1 MPDIST
7 KATVGIEL
15 NTQPV
20 GRKIAEL
27 ETKLDKLNEK
37 KRQFEAAGDQKGLVK
52 IQKEINKVSRQLDTA
67 RTASERCKAALAK
80 LNESSPKELRHTL
93 KQLKADLDHMERGS
107 AAWKAHV
114 EAIKRVKAEI
124 KSVDAELREHEGLL
138 SRINRKVNEW
148 GMSIASAAA
157 AFTGIV
163 FTARQAVQAYADM
176 EGEMANVRKFTGMTS
191 SEVEKLNEAFK
202 NMDTRTSREDLN
214 KLAQEAGRLGL
225 QSQDDVLGFVKAA
238 NQINVALDDLGDG
251 ATLTLS
257 KLTDIFGD
265 KDRLGVEQSLLAV
278 GSVINELSQNCTAS
292 APYLANFAQRLA
304 GVGKQA
310 NMTIPEIMGFAAVL
324 DSQGQAVEMSA
335 TALSQLIMK
344 LFQDP
349 AKIAKATGMDLQAF
363 SKVLKEDTNE
373 ALLMLLERLNSLGD
387 ISALAPIFDAMG
399 TDGARASA
407 VIAALAGNIDM
418 VKQQQQAANLAFKEG
433 TSVTKEYNVQNNTV
447 QAQLDKAKKGFNE
460 MAVELGEK
468 LAPAMK
474 YAISGTSAM
483 MRVLSGLISFI
494 GNHKTIIITL
504 TLAIIGYTAAVKANT
519 IAKITDAAF
528 DKIANAL
535 IATRRVVVL
544 AASAAYN
551 ALTGNMVRARAATVL
566 LNKTLKLSPW
576 GLAIAG
582 VTALYGGL
590 ISLLQSVDDNRKAAK
605 RLAEEHRQW
614 IDSISNIDEAS
625 NRYSSNELT
634 RLKALYKSATDEN
647 AARKNRISA
656 AQQMQS
662 LYPAIFSNFSNEAI
676 MAGKAKSAYD
686 KLTLSII
693 ANAKA
698 RAAAEKIKENEKK
711 ILDLE
716 DEVRRNEAWA
726 HNAGVRADN
735 AREQQRKNNDRNSAQ
750 HAFMPA
756 GVQTYGEQQL
766 SETIRDNTKQQEI
779 ANKNIEKANGQI
791 NDLRTSNDRLA
802 KIPGVSG
809 LLTGGGNNPQTPNIS
824 YTHGGGG
831 GRGNSDFTPPD
842 EKAERKAETER
853 KKKEREAR
861 AAQRKKEQDAAKAKR
876 LADRVAKQEYEQA
889 LKDTVE
895 DRANAETEA
904 LQLYKAGELGYYEYL
919 DRMAN
924 IEEEFWNSRLD
935 TYEAFGKA
943 ESDDY
948 AKDAKKLEE
957 AKTKHEQQMTQ
968 IQITAAQQR
977 RDQAKLD
984 AEMEFYNP
992 DNKEAFH
999 NQQWLNDRRAKL
1011 ELDYLQEVMKIH
1023 KEGSKEWLD
1032 AEKALDKAAKEEE
1045 LRQRKQME
1053 QNMSAWLYIYSQ
1065 QGAKT
1070 RMDAELR
1077 VAKQLYDQKL
1087 LKDEEYQE
1095 ARAAIEKKYRDEV
1108 NSKTGTK
1115 AKNQDFDDAKGAY
1128 EQQMK
1133 ALEDARKQ
1141 GLISQED
1148 YESRKFQITQNY
1160 HNKVVELIKG
1170 QGSEWSTM
1178 VTTLVETWKAGFE
1191 NLGSTLPEKL
1201 KSIADMASAA
1211 FAIMNEGVKSYTAY
1225 ANASRDLELA
1235 KVEKNYKAQIDAA
1248 GNNDKKRKQLE
1259 EQKEKEIAKIKTKYD
1274 KRAMVIEMAQAV
1286 ASTAMA
1292 AINAYASAAQV
1303 PMIGYLLAPIAASM
1317 ALAAGALQ
1325 IATIKKSHQAQQMG
1339 YYEGGFTSR
1348 DPNNRREAGVVH
1360 ANEFVANHNAV
1371 SNPQLLPVLR
1381 LIDQAQRNN
1390 TVGSLTREDVSRA
1403 IGQGAILGDMTASQ
1417 QRTAEQ
1423 HDTSM
1428 VMVAASMERQ
1438 TDAINELNA
1447 RLADGIESFMVM
1459 DGERGFDRSW
1469 QHYQRMK
1476 NNPKR

>member
-1 MPDIST
+1 MADTST
-7 KATVGIEL
+7 KATVDIEINSQSAKRRL
-15 NTQPV
+15 S
-20 GRKIAEL
+20 EL
-27 ETKLDKLNEK
+27 ETKLADLNK
-37 KRQFEAAGDQKGLVK
+37 KKAEFERTGNTAGLVK
-52 IQKEINKVSRQLDTA
+52 IEKDIQKVSRQMNTA
-67 RTASERCKAALAK
+67 RTNAQKCEAALNK
-80 LNESSPKELRHTL
+80 LNSASPKELRMVL
-93 KQLKADLDHMERGS
+93 RQLQNDLNHIERGS
-107 AAWKAHV
+107 DAWKRHV

-124 KSVDAELREHEGLL
+124 KNVDAELREHEGMM

-157 AFTGIV
+157 AFTGLV
-163 FTARQAVQAYADM
+163 FTARQSVQAYADM

-202 NMDTRTSREDLN
+202 SMDTRTSREDLN

-238 NQINVALDDLGDG
+238 DQINVALDDLGEG
-251 ATLTLS
+251 ATQTLS

-265 KDRLGVEQSLLAV
+265 RDRLGVEKSLLSV
-278 GSVINELSQNCTAS
+278 GSVINELSQNSTAS
-292 APYLANFAQRLA
+292 APYLADFAQRLA

-310 NMTIPEIMGFAAVL
+310 NMTIPQIMGFAAVL

-363 SKVLKEDTNE
+363 SKVMKEDTNE
-373 ALLMLLERLNSLGD
+373 ALLMLLERLHSLGD
-387 ISALAPIFDAMG
+387 ISVLAPVFDAMG
-399 TDGARASA
+399 TDGARASS

-418 VKQQQQAANLAFKEG
+418 VKQQQQAANVAFKEG

-447 QAQLDKAKKGFNE
+447 QAQLDKAKKGFHE
-460 MAVELGEK
+460 IAVELGQK

-474 YAISGTSAM
+474 YAITGTSAM
-483 MRVLSGLISFI
+483 MHVLSGLISFI
-494 GNHKTIIITL
+494 GNHKTLIITL

-519 IAKITDAAF
+519 IAKITDAAV

-535 IATRRVVVL
+535 LATRRVVVL

-566 LNKTLKLSPW
+566 LNQTLKLSPW

-634 RLKALYKSATDEN
+634 RLKALYKSATDET

-698 RAAAEKIKENEKK
+698 RAAAEKIQENEKK

-726 HNAGVRADN
+726 HNAGVRAVN
-735 AREQQRKNNDRNSAQ
+735 AREQQRQNNDRNSAQ

-756 GVQTYGEQQL
+756 GVQTHDEQQL

-779 ANKNIEKANGQI
+779 ANRNIEKANGQI
-791 NDLRTSNDRLA
+791 KDLKTSNDRLA

-809 LLTGGGNNPQTPNIS
+809 LLTGGGDNAKTTNIS

-831 GRGNSDFTPPD
+831 GTPSSPSHNGGGGNTPTTND
-842 EKAERKAETER
+842 EDDALKKMKEEIEKLTADKNDALTKLNNQYRKGELKGYDDYVDQQYNRTKQYYDDVLAVYQKYGQDQSKEVADVRTKQADDEAKHDTEMVER
-853 KKKEREAR
+853 KKRSIEQQRDADKM
-861 AAQRKKEQDAAKAKR
+861 AAQMR
-876 LADRVAKQEYEQA
+876 
-889 LKDTVE
+889 
-895 DRANAETEA
+895 
-904 LQLYKAGELGYYEYL
+904 YYE
-919 DRMAN
+919 
-924 IEEEFWNSRLD
+924 
-935 TYEAFGKA
+935 
-943 ESDDY
+943 
-948 AKDAKKLEE
+948 
-957 AKTKHEQQMTQ
+957 
-968 IQITAAQQR
+968 
-977 RDQAKLD
+977 
-984 AEMEFYNP
+984 P
-992 DNKEAFH
+992 DSEIFH
-999 NQQWLNDRRAKL
+999 NQQALDNELAKIDIEYLEKVRDLTVENTKERA
-1011 ELDYLQEVMKIH
+1011 
-1023 KEGSKEWLD
+1023 D
-1032 AEKALDKAAKEEE
+1032 AELALEKAKQSEK
-1045 LRQRKQME
+1045 LRQRKQLE
-1053 QNMSAWLYIYSQ
+1053 QNLSAWLYIYSQ
-1065 QGAKT
+1065 QGAKV

-1087 LKDEEYQE
+1087 INDEEYQE

-1108 NSKTGTK
+1108 NSNTGTK
-1115 AKNQDFDDAKGAY
+1115 AKNQDFDDANDTYKL
-1128 EQQMK
+1128 QLK
-1133 ALEDARKQ
+1133 ALEDAHRL

-1148 YESRKFQITQNY
+1148 YENRKWQIVQNY
-1160 HNKVVELIKG
+1160 HNKIMQLIG
-1170 QGSEWSTM
+1170 NQGSEWGTM
-1178 VTTLVETWKAGFE
+1178 VANLVETWKAGVD
-1191 NLGSTLPEKL
+1191 NLGSTLPDKL
-1201 KSIADMASAA
+1201 KNIAAMAASA
-1211 FAIMNEGVKSYTAY
+1211 FAVMNAGIKSYTDY
-1225 ANASRDLELA
+1225 ANACRDLEVK
-1235 KVEKNYKAQIDAA
+1235 KVEKSYDAQIEAA
-1248 GNNDKKRKQLE
+1248 GNNEKKRKQLE

-1286 ASTAMA
+1286 ASTALA
-1292 AINAYASAAQV
+1292 AINAYSSAAQV
-1303 PMIGYLLAPIAASM
+1303 PMIGYILAPIAASM

-1339 YYEGGFTSR
+1339 YYEGGFTGR
-1348 DPNNRREAGVVH
+1348 DGNNRREVGVVH
-1360 ANEFVANHNAV
+1360 ANEFVANHRAV
-1371 SNPQLLPVLR
+1371 ANPELMPVLR

-1403 IGQGAILGDMTASQ
+1403 IGQGAILGDMTVAQ
-1417 QRTAEQ
+1417 KRTAEQ

-1428 VMVAASMERQ
+1428 VMVAASMEQQ
-1438 TDAINELNA
+1438 TAAINELNA

-1469 QHYQRMK
+1469 QRYQRMK

>member
-52 IQKEINKVSRQLDTA
+52 IQKEINKVSRQLDNA

-80 LNESSPKELRHTL
+80 LNEASPKELRHTL

-107 AAWKAHV
+107 SAWKAHV

-124 KSVDAELREHEGLL
+124 KNVDAELREHEGLL
-138 SRINRKVNEW
+138 SRLNRKVNEW

-157 AFTGIV
+157 AFTGLV

-176 EGEMANVRKFTGMTS
+176 EAEMANVRKFTGMT
-191 SEVEKLNEAFK
+191 EEDVEKLNESFK
-202 NMDTRTSREDLN
+202 KMDTRTSREDLN

-225 QSQDDVLGFVKAA
+225 QSQEDVLGFVTAA
-238 NQINVALDDLGDG
+238 NQINVALDDLGEG

-292 APYLANFAQRLA
+292 APYLAQFAQRLA

-363 SKVLKEDTNE
+363 NKVLKEDTNE
-373 ALLMLLERLNSLGD
+373 ALLMLLQRLNELGD
-387 ISALAPIFDAMG
+387 ISALAPVFDSMG
-399 TDGARASA
+399 TDGARASQ
-407 VIAALAGNIDM
+407 VIAALAGNVEM
-418 VKQQQQAANLAFKEG
+418 VKKQQQAANVAFKQG

-447 QAQLDKAKKGFNE
+447 QAGLDKAKKGFHE
-460 MAVELGEK
+460 MAVELGQK

-474 YAISGTSAM
+474 YAITGTSAM
-483 MRVLSGLISFI
+483 MHVLSGVISFI
-494 GNHKTIIITL
+494 SDYAGTIIST
-504 TLAIIGYTAAVKANT
+504 AIAIGGYTVAVNAAVIADQLKVFWNNVLIGSFKKLWAVIAANPYGALAAAIGVVIGLVIDHNRGLTEAKAAEEALNGVREQ
-519 IAKITDAAF
+519 ARKKIVDEQTELE
-528 DKIANAL
+528 IL
-535 IATRRVVVL
+535 IA
-544 AASAAYN
+544 AANDATQSYKNQKAA
-551 ALTGNMVRARAATVL
+551 VDK
-566 LNKTLKLSPW
+566 LNKTIPGFNGKIDATTRAFSYSKRALDEYINSLIRLYEVEGAKEKFKEL
-576 GLAIAG
+576 GKERAGYVMEKKQLEKEIADEKQRQREEYSRMAG
-582 VTALYGGL
+582 NPNYSTSQGG
-590 ISLLQSVDDNRKAAK
+590 SMPAVA
-605 RLAEEHRQW
+605 
-614 IDSISNIDEAS
+614 SIS
-625 NRYSSNELT
+625 
-634 RLKALYKSATDEN
+634 
-647 AARKNRISA
+647 
-656 AQQMQS
+656 M
-662 LYPAIFSNFSNEAI
+662 
-676 MAGKAKSAYD
+676 
-686 KLTLSII
+686 
-693 ANAKA
+693 
-698 RAAAEKIKENEKK
+698 
-711 ILDLE
+711 
-716 DEVRRNEAWA
+716 
-726 HNAGVRADN
+726 
-735 AREQQRKNNDRNSAQ
+735 
-750 HAFMPA
+750 
-756 GVQTYGEQQL
+756 
-766 SETIRDNTKQQEI
+766 
-779 ANKNIEKANGQI
+779 
-791 NDLRTSNDRLA
+791 SNDATLRGLEARLDRINNKLKYTDA
-802 KIPGVSG
+802 SMQALKEEYGKDWYAQDQGKPITPTSDIHP
-809 LLTGGGNNPQTPNIS
+809 TGDP
-824 YTHGGGG
+824 GG
-831 GRGNSDFTPPD
+831 GRANSDFTPSD
-842 EKAERKAETER
+842 EKAERKAEADR

-861 AAQRKKEQDAAKAKR
+861 AAQRKKEQDAAKVKR

-895 DRANAETEA
+895 DRAKAETEA

-1115 AKNQDFDDAKGAY
+1115 AKNQDFDDAKDTY

-1348 DPNNRREAGVVH
+1348 DTNNRREAGVVH
-1360 ANEFVANHNAV
+1360 ANEFVANHQAV
-1371 SNPQLLPVLR
+1371 ANPQLLPVLR

>member
-52 IQKEINKVSRQLDTA
+52 IQKEINKVSRQLDNA

-80 LNESSPKELRHTL
+80 LNEASPKELRHTL

-107 AAWKAHV
+107 SAWKAHV
-114 EAIKRVKAEI
+114 EAVKRVKAEI
-124 KSVDAELREHEGLL
+124 KNVDAELREYEGLL
-138 SRINRKVNEW
+138 SRLNRKVNEW

-157 AFTGIV
+157 AFTGLV

-176 EGEMANVRKFTGMTS
+176 EAEMANVRKFTGMT
-191 SEVEKLNEAFK
+191 EDDVEKLNESFK
-202 NMDTRTSREDLN
+202 KMDTRTSREDLN

-238 NQINVALDDLGDG
+238 NQINVALDDLGEG

-310 NMTIPEIMGFAAVL
+310 NMTIPQIMGFAAVL

-349 AKIAKATGMDLQAF
+349 TKIAKATGMDLQAF
-363 SKVLKEDTNE
+363 NKVLKEDTNE
-373 ALLMLLERLNSLGD
+373 ALLMLLQRLNELGD
-387 ISALAPIFDAMG
+387 ISALAPVFDAMG
-399 TDGARASA
+399 TDGARASQ
-407 VIAALAGNIDM
+407 VIAALAGNVEM
-418 VKQQQQAANLAFKEG
+418 VKKQQQAANVAFKQG

-447 QAQLDKAKKGFNE
+447 QANFDKAKKGFHE
-460 MAVELGEK
+460 MAVELGQK

-474 YAISGTSAM
+474 YAITGTSAM
-483 MRVLSGLISFI
+483 MHVLSSTISFI
-494 GNHKTIIITL
+494 SEYAATIIST
-504 TLAIIGYTAAVKANT
+504 TAAIVAYTVVVNASNIAFQVQYYWVNYIIPAFKRLWTVIATNPYGALAAALGLVIGLLIDHNRGLTEAKAAEEALNDVRDQARKKIVDEQTELEILIAKANDT
-519 IAKITDAAF
+519 TQSYKDQKAAV
-528 DKIANAL
+528 DK
-535 IATRRVVVL
+535 
-544 AASAAYN
+544 
-551 ALTGNMVRARAATVL
+551 
-566 LNKTLKLSPW
+566 LNKTIPGFNGKIDATTRAFSYSKQALDAYIDSLIHLYEVEGAKEKFKEYGKERAGLVMEKKKLEKEIEEEKKRQEEDYKDMRENPYTP
-576 GLAIAG
+576 GVNPEDQAG
-582 VTALYGGL
+582 ITFGRIVGNKVALSRL
-590 ISLLQSVDDNRKAAK
+590 ESKLDDVNRKLKYTDDAMQALK
-605 RLAEEHRQW
+605 
-614 IDSISNIDEAS
+614 DE
-625 NRYSSNELT
+625 YG
-634 RLKALYKSATDEN
+634 KDWY
-647 AARKNRISA
+647 
-656 AQQMQS
+656 AQDT
-662 LYPAIFSNFSNEAI
+662 
-676 MAGKAKSAYD
+676 GKPK
-686 KLTLSII
+686 T
-693 ANAKA
+693 
-698 RAAAEKIKENEKK
+698 
-711 ILDLE
+711 
-716 DEVRRNEAWA
+716 
-726 HNAGVRADN
+726 
-735 AREQQRKNNDRNSAQ
+735 
-750 HAFMPA
+750 P
-756 GVQTYGEQQL
+756 
-766 SETIRDNTKQQEI
+766 
-779 ANKNIEKANGQI
+779 
-791 NDLRTSNDRLA
+791 TSD
-802 KIPGVSG
+802 I
-809 LLTGGGNNPQTPNIS
+809 TPP
-824 YTHGGGG
+824 GGGG
-831 GRGNSDFTPPD
+831 GGRGRGNSDFTPPN
-842 EKAERKAETER
+842 EKDERKAEAER

-895 DRANAETEA
+895 DRASAETEA
-904 LQLYKAGELGYYEYL
+904 LRLYKAGELGYYEYL

-1087 LKDEEYQE
+1087 LNEEEYQE

-1115 AKNQDFDDAKGAY
+1115 AKDQDFDDAKDTY

-1225 ANASRDLELA
+1225 ANAQRDLELA

-1348 DPNNRREAGVVH
+1348 DSNNRREAGVVH

>member
-148 GMSIASAAA
+148 GMSVASAAA
-157 AFTGIV
+157 AFTGLV

-176 EGEMANVRKFTGMTS
+176 EAEMANVRKFTGMTAE
-191 SEVEKLNEAFK
+191 EVEKLNDELK
-202 NMDTRTSREDLN
+202 KIDTRTSREDLN

-225 QSQDDVLGFVKAA
+225 QSQEDVLGFVNAA
-238 NQINVALDDLGDG
+238 NQINVALDDLGEG

-265 KDRLGVEQSLLAV
+265 KQRLGVEQSLLAV

-292 APYLANFAQRLA
+292 APYLAQFAQRLA

-310 NMTIPEIMGFAAVL
+310 NMTIPQIMGFAAVL

-363 SKVLKEDTNE
+363 NKVLKEDTNE
-373 ALLMLLERLNSLGD
+373 ALLMLLQRLNELGNLNV
-387 ISALAPIFDAMG
+387 LAPVFDAMG
-399 TDGARASA
+399 TDGARASQ
-407 VIAALAGNIDM
+407 VIAALAGNVDM
-418 VKQQQQAANLAFKEG
+418 VKRQQIEANKAFKEG
-433 TSVTKEYNVQNNTV
+433 TSITKEYNVQNNTV
-447 QAQLDKAKKGFNE
+447 QAQLDKAKKRFHE

-474 YAISGTSAM
+474 YAITGTSAM
-483 MRVLSGLISFI
+483 MHVLSSSISFI
-494 GNHKTIIITL
+494 SEYAATIISTTAAIVAYTVAVNASNIAFQVQYYWVNYIIPAFKRLWTVIATNPYGALAAALGLVIGLLIDHNRGLTEAKAAEVALNDVRDQARKKIVDEQTELEILIAAANDTTQSYKNQKAAVDKLNKTIPGFNGKIDATTRAFSYSKQALDDYINSL
-504 TLAIIGYTAAVKANT
+504 IRLYEVEGAKEKFKELGKERAGYVMEKKQIEKEIEDEKKRQSEEYQR
-519 IAKITDAAF
+519 IAKNPANYATSQGGSMPASASISMSNAATLRGLESRLDRVNNKLKYTDAAMQ
-528 DKIANAL
+528 AL
-535 IATRRVVVL
+535 KDE
-544 AASAAYN
+544 YGKDWYKQD
-551 ALTGNMVRARAATVL
+551 TGKPT
-566 LNKTLKLSPW
+566 TP
-576 GLAIAG
+576 
-582 VTALYGGL
+582 T
-590 ISLLQSVDDNRKAAK
+590 
-605 RLAEEHRQW
+605 
-614 IDSISNIDEAS
+614 SNI
-625 NRYSSNELT
+625 T
-634 RLKALYKSATDEN
+634 
-647 AARKNRISA
+647 
-656 AQQMQS
+656 
-662 LYPAIFSNFSNEAI
+662 P
-676 MAGKAKSAYD
+676 
-686 KLTLSII
+686 
-693 ANAKA
+693 
-698 RAAAEKIKENEKK
+698 
-711 ILDLE
+711 
-716 DEVRRNEAWA
+716 
-726 HNAGVRADN
+726 
-735 AREQQRKNNDRNSAQ
+735 
-750 HAFMPA
+750 
-756 GVQTYGEQQL
+756 
-766 SETIRDNTKQQEI
+766 
-779 ANKNIEKANGQI
+779 
-791 NDLRTSNDRLA
+791 
-802 KIPGVSG
+802 
-809 LLTGGGNNPQTPNIS
+809 TGGSGGS
-824 YTHGGGG
+824 GGSHGGSGG
-831 GRGNSDFTPPD
+831 STFTPPD
-842 EKAERKAETER
+842 EKAERKAEAER

-876 LADRVAKQEYEQA
+876 LADRVAKQEYQQA

-895 DRANAETEA
+895 DRAKAETEA
-904 LQLYKAGELGYYEYL
+904 LQLYKSGELGYYEYL

-943 ESDDY
+943 EGDEY

-1032 AEKALDKAAKEEE
+1032 AEKALDKAVKEEE

-1053 QNMSAWLYIYSQ
+1053 QNLSAWLYIYSQ
-1065 QGAKT
+1065 QGAKA
-1070 RMDAELR
+1070 RMDAELL

-1087 LKDEEYQE
+1087 LKEEEYQE

-1115 AKNQDFDDAKGAY
+1115 AKNQDFDDAKDTY

-1133 ALEDARKQ
+1133 ALEDAHNQ
-1141 GLISQED
+1141 GLIDQED
-1148 YESRKFQITQNY
+1148 YESRRWQIIQSY
-1160 HNKVVELIKG
+1160 HNKIVELIKG
-1170 QGSEWSTM
+1170 QGSEWATM

-1191 NLGSTLPEKL
+1191 DLGSTIPEKM
-1201 KSIADMASAA
+1201 KTISAMAASA
-1211 FAIMNEGVKSYTAY
+1211 FAVMNAGVKSYTDY

-1248 GNNDKKRKQLE
+1248 GNNEKKRKKLE
-1259 EQKEKEIAKIKTKYD
+1259 EQKQKEVAKIKSKYN
-1274 KRAMVIEMAQAV
+1274 KQAMVIEMAQAV

-1303 PMIGYLLAPIAASM
+1303 PMIGYILGPIAAGM

-1325 IATIKKSHQAQQMG
+1325 IAAIKKSHQAQQMG
-1339 YYEGGFTSR
+1339 YYEGGFTAR

-1360 ANEFVANHNAV
+1360 ANEFVASHNAV

-1403 IGQGAILGDMTASQ
+1403 IGQGAILGDMTVAQ

-1469 QHYQRMK
+1469 ERYQRMK

>member
-107 AAWKAHV
+107 SAWKAHV

-124 KSVDAELREHEGLL
+124 KNVDAELREHEGLL
-138 SRINRKVNEW
+138 SRLNRKVNEW

-157 AFTGIV
+157 AFTGLV

-176 EGEMANVRKFTGMTS
+176 EAEMANVRKFTGMT
-191 SEVEKLNEAFK
+191 EEDVEKLNESFK
-202 NMDTRTSREDLN
+202 KMDTRTSREDLN

-225 QSQDDVLGFVKAA
+225 QSQEDVLGFVTAA
-238 NQINVALDDLGDG
+238 NQINVALDDLGEG

-292 APYLANFAQRLA
+292 APYLAQFAQRLA

-363 SKVLKEDTNE
+363 NKVLKEDTNE
-373 ALLMLLERLNSLGD
+373 ALLMLLQRLNELGD
-387 ISALAPIFDAMG
+387 ISALAPVFDSMG
-399 TDGARASA
+399 TDGARASQ
-407 VIAALAGNIDM
+407 VIAALAGNVEM
-418 VKQQQQAANLAFKEG
+418 VKKQQQAANVAFKQG

-447 QAQLDKAKKGFNE
+447 QANLDKAKKGFHE
-460 MAVELGEK
+460 MAVELGQK

-474 YAISGTSAM
+474 YAITGTSAM
-483 MRVLSGLISFI
+483 MHVLSSTISFI
-494 GNHKTIIITL
+494 SEYAATIISTTAVIVAYTVIVNASNIAFQVQYYWVNYIIPAFKRLWTVIATNPYGALAAALGFVIGLLIDHSRGL
-504 TLAIIGYTAAVKANT
+504 TETKAAEEALNDVRDQARKKIVDEQTELEILIAKANDTTQSYKDQKAAV
-519 IAKITDAAF
+519 
-528 DKIANAL
+528 DK
-535 IATRRVVVL
+535 
-544 AASAAYN
+544 
-551 ALTGNMVRARAATVL
+551 
-566 LNKTLKLSPW
+566 LNKTIPGFNGKIDATTRAFSYSKRALDEYINSLIRLYEVEGAKEKFKEL
-576 GLAIAG
+576 GKERAGYVMEKKQLEKEIADEKQRQREEYSRMAG
-582 VTALYGGL
+582 NPNYSTSQGG
-590 ISLLQSVDDNRKAAK
+590 SMPAVA
-605 RLAEEHRQW
+605 
-614 IDSISNIDEAS
+614 SIS
-625 NRYSSNELT
+625 
-634 RLKALYKSATDEN
+634 
-647 AARKNRISA
+647 
-656 AQQMQS
+656 M
-662 LYPAIFSNFSNEAI
+662 
-676 MAGKAKSAYD
+676 
-686 KLTLSII
+686 
-693 ANAKA
+693 
-698 RAAAEKIKENEKK
+698 
-711 ILDLE
+711 
-716 DEVRRNEAWA
+716 
-726 HNAGVRADN
+726 
-735 AREQQRKNNDRNSAQ
+735 
-750 HAFMPA
+750 
-756 GVQTYGEQQL
+756 
-766 SETIRDNTKQQEI
+766 
-779 ANKNIEKANGQI
+779 
-791 NDLRTSNDRLA
+791 SNDATLRGLEARLDRINNKLKYTDA
-802 KIPGVSG
+802 SMQALKDEYGKDWYAQDQGKPITPTSDI
-809 LLTGGGNNPQTPNIS
+809 LPTGDP
-824 YTHGGGG
+824 GG
-831 GRGNSDFTPPD
+831 GRGNSDFTPSD
-842 EKAERKAETER
+842 EKAERKAEADR

-861 AAQRKKEQDAAKAKR
+861 AAQRKKEQDAAKVKR

-895 DRANAETEA
+895 DRAKAETEA

-943 ESDDY
+943 EGDEY

-1032 AEKALDKAAKEEE
+1032 AEKALDKAVKEEE

-1070 RMDAELR
+1070 RMEAELR

-1095 ARAAIEKKYRDEV
+1095 ARAAIEKKYRAEV

-1115 AKNQDFDDAKGAY
+1115 AKNQDFDDAKDTY

-1133 ALEDARKQ
+1133 ALEDAREQ
-1141 GLISQED
+1141 WLISQED
-1148 YESRKFQITQNY
+1148 YESRKYQIVWNY
-1160 HNKVVELIKG
+1160 HNKIVELIKG
-1170 QGSEWSTM
+1170 QGSEWGTM
-1178 VTTLVETWKAGFE
+1178 VATLVENWKAGFE

-1248 GNNDKKRKQLE
+1248 GNNDKKKKKLE
-1259 EQKEKEIAKIKTKYD
+1259 EQKEKEIAKIKTKYN
-1274 KRAMVIEMAQAV
+1274 KQAMVIEMAQAV
-1286 ASTAMA
+1286 ASTAIA

-1303 PMIGYLLAPIAASM
+1303 PMIGYILAPIAASM

-1360 ANEFVANHNAV
+1360 ANEFVANHQAV
-1371 SNPQLLPVLR
+1371 ANPQLLPVLR

-1390 TVGSLTREDVSRA
+1390 TVGSLTSEDVSRA

-1428 VMVAASMERQ
+1428 VMVVASMERQ

>member
-93 KQLKADLDHMERGS
+93 KQLKSDLDHMERGS
-107 AAWKAHV
+107 SAWKAHV

-157 AFTGIV
+157 AFTGLV

-176 EGEMANVRKFTGMTS
+176 EAEMANVRKFTGMTAD
-191 SEVEKLNEAFK
+191 EVERLNDEFK
-202 NMDTRTSREDLN
+202 KIDTRTSREDLN

-225 QSQDDVLGFVKAA
+225 QSQEDVLGFVNAA
-238 NQINVALDDLGDG
+238 NQINVALDDLGEG

-292 APYLANFAQRLA
+292 APYLAQFAQRLA

-310 NMTIPEIMGFAAVL
+310 NMTIPQIMGFAAVL

-349 AKIAKATGMDLQAF
+349 AKIAKATGMDLQKF

-373 ALLMLLERLNSLGD
+373 ALLMLLQRLNELGNLNV
-387 ISALAPIFDAMG
+387 LAPVFDAMG
-399 TDGARASA
+399 TDGARASQ
-407 VIAALAGNIDM
+407 VIAALAGNVDM
-418 VKQQQQAANLAFKEG
+418 VKRQQIEANKAFKEG
-433 TSVTKEYNVQNNTV
+433 TSITKEYNVQNNTV
-447 QAQLDKAKKGFNE
+447 QAQLDKAKKRFHE

-474 YAISGTSAM
+474 YAITGTSAM
-483 MRVLSGLISFI
+483 MRVLSTAVSFI
-494 GNHKTIIITL
+494 SNHKALVVSLTVAIVSY
-504 TLAIIGYTAAVKANT
+504 TLATKASAMAQTLWNAAQKAANVVIKTVEATVIAIKYAYFLLTDQLRKADVAQKALNRTMKANPYG
-519 IAKITDAAF
+519 
-528 DKIANAL
+528 L
-535 IATRRVVVL
+535 VL
-544 AASAAYN
+544 AALSVLIGAIID
-551 ALTGNMVRARAATVL
+551 LTSRAEENR
-566 LNKTLKLSPW
+566 
-576 GLAIAG
+576 
-582 VTALYGGL
+582 
-590 ISLLQSVDDNRKAAK
+590 RKA
-605 RLAEEHRQW
+605 EEARKEYEEWKESLVDIGQ
-614 IDSISNIDEAS
+614 AS
-625 NRYSSNELT
+625 ADYCAGEIT
-634 RLKALYKSATDEN
+634 RLKALYKEATNEALSRRERIK
-647 AARKNRISA
+647 AANEL
-656 AQQMQS
+656 QS
-662 LYPAIFSNFSNEAI
+662 IYPTVFGNLSTEAI
-676 MAGKAKSAYD
+676 MTGQAAAAYD
-686 KLTLSII
+686 SLTQSII
-693 ANAKA
+693 NSARA
-698 RAAAEKIKENEKK
+698 RAAAAKIEENERE
-711 ILDLE
+711 LLALE
-716 DEVRRNEAWA
+716 DKLEKQKEDRDAKQKAANDKRKQANKVKEENKGTVYGAALGDTREMNSREVQSAVGAMNEAGA
-726 HNAGVRADN
+726 AA
-735 AREQQRKNNDRNSAQ
+735 AKA
-750 HAFMPA
+750 
-756 GVQTYGEQQL
+756 
-766 SETIRDNTKQQEI
+766 
-779 ANKNIEKANGQI
+779 EKAAQDASDAVATTEKQI
-791 NDLRTSNDRLA
+791 QTINQANQTLA
-802 KIPGVSG
+802 EKYKVSASQ
-809 LLTGGGNNPQTPNIS
+809 LKTP
-824 YTHGGGG
+824 TAPT
-831 GRGNSDFTPPD
+831 FTPGAGFKPID
-842 EKAERKAETER
+842 EKAAKKAAAEEKKRQREADAAEKKRKAEEE
-853 KKKEREAR
+853 KK
-861 AAQRKKEQDAAKAKR
+861 
-876 LADRVAKQEYEQA
+876 AKQEFKDDVERVKKNLADQNAAA
-889 LKDTVE
+889 L
-895 DRANAETEA
+895 NA
-904 LQLYKAGELGYYEYL
+904 YNKGEIDYVTYL
-919 DRMAN
+919 DRKQAASEKYYKAA
-924 IEEEFWNSRLD
+924 EEVYKKHGLE
-935 TYEAFGKA
+935 
-943 ESDDY
+943 ESDD
-948 AKDAKKLEE
+948 L
-957 AKTKHEQQMTQ
+957 
-968 IQITAAQQR
+968 
-977 RDQAKLD
+977 AKLREKQ
-984 AEMEFYNP
+984 AEEDKKYKEARNKMLKEQYAQERDLAKVAANMEYYNP
-992 DNKEAFH
+992 DNKEAYH
-999 NQQWLNDRRAKL
+999 NQRVLDEKLAQIDLEYLRKVLKAQTEGSQEYEAARRAL
-1011 ELDYLQEVMKIH
+1011 
-1023 KEGSKEWLD
+1023 
-1032 AEKALDKAAKEEE
+1032 EKAERDEE
-1045 LRQRKQME
+1045 LRQRKKLE
-1053 QNMSAWLYIYSQ
+1053 EDLSAWLYIYSQ
-1065 QGAKT
+1065 QGAKD

-1087 LKDEEYQE
+1087 LKEEEYQE

-1115 AKNQDFDDAKGAY
+1115 AKNQDFDDAKDTY
-1128 EQQMK
+1128 DKQMN

-1160 HNKVVELIKG
+1160 HNKIVELIKG
-1170 QGSEWSTM
+1170 QGSEWATM

-1211 FAIMNEGVKSYTAY
+1211 FAIMNAGVKSYTDY
-1225 ANASRDLELA
+1225 ANACRDLELA

-1248 GNNDKKRKQLE
+1248 GNNDKKKKKLE

-1303 PMIGYLLAPIAASM
+1303 PMIGYILGPIAASM

-1403 IGQGAILGDMTASQ
+1403 IGQGAILGDMTVAQ

-1469 QHYQRMK
+1469 ERYQRMK

>member
-20 GRKIAEL
+20 VRKIAEL
-27 ETKLDKLNEK
+27 ETELDKLNEK
-37 KRQFEAAGDQKGLVK
+37 KRQFEATGDQKGLVK
-52 IQKEINKVSRQLDTA
+52 IQKDINNVSRQLDDA

-93 KQLKADLDHMERGS
+93 KQLKADLNHMERGS
-107 AAWKAHV
+107 SAWKAHV

-124 KSVDAELREHEGLL
+124 KNVDAELREHEGLL
-138 SRINRKVNEW
+138 SRLNRKVNEW

-157 AFTGIV
+157 AFTGLV

-176 EGEMANVRKFTGMTS
+176 EAEMANVRKFTGMT
-191 SEVEKLNEAFK
+191 EDDVEKLNEEFK
-202 NMDTRTSREDLN
+202 KMDTRTSREDLN

-225 QSQDDVLGFVKAA
+225 QSQEDVLGFVTAA
-238 NQINVALDDLGDG
+238 NQINVALDDLGEG

-363 SKVLKEDTNE
+363 NKVLKEDTNE

-387 ISALAPIFDAMG
+387 ISVLAPMFDAMG
-399 TDGARASA
+399 TDGERASR
-407 VIAALAGNIDM
+407 VIAALAGNVEM
-418 VKQQQQAANLAFKEG
+418 VKKQQQAANVAFKQG
-433 TSVTKEYNVQNNTV
+433 TSVTKEYNIQNNTV
-447 QAQLDKAKKGFNE
+447 QANLDKAKKGFHE
-460 MAVELGEK
+460 MAVELGQK

-474 YAISGTSAM
+474 YAITGTSAM
-483 MRVLSGLISFI
+483 MHVLSSTISFI
-494 GNHKTIIITL
+494 SEYAATIIST
-504 TLAIIGYTAAVKANT
+504 TAAIVAYTVIVNASNIAFQVQYYWVNYIIPAFKRLWTVIATNPYGALAAALGLVLGLLIDHNRGLTEAKAAEEALNDVRDQ
-519 IAKITDAAF
+519 ARKKIVDEQTELE
-528 DKIANAL
+528 IL
-535 IATRRVVVL
+535 IA
-544 AASAAYN
+544 AANDTTQSYKKQKAA
-551 ALTGNMVRARAATVL
+551 VDK
-566 LNKTLKLSPW
+566 LNKTIPGFNGKIDATTRAFSYSKQALDDYINSLIRLYEVEGAKEKFKEL
-576 GLAIAG
+576 GKERAGYVMEKKQLEKEIADEKQRQREEYSRMAG
-582 VTALYGGL
+582 NPNYSTSQGG
-590 ISLLQSVDDNRKAAK
+590 SMPAVA
-605 RLAEEHRQW
+605 
-614 IDSISNIDEAS
+614 SIS
-625 NRYSSNELT
+625 
-634 RLKALYKSATDEN
+634 
-647 AARKNRISA
+647 
-656 AQQMQS
+656 M
-662 LYPAIFSNFSNEAI
+662 
-676 MAGKAKSAYD
+676 
-686 KLTLSII
+686 
-693 ANAKA
+693 
-698 RAAAEKIKENEKK
+698 
-711 ILDLE
+711 
-716 DEVRRNEAWA
+716 
-726 HNAGVRADN
+726 
-735 AREQQRKNNDRNSAQ
+735 
-750 HAFMPA
+750 
-756 GVQTYGEQQL
+756 
-766 SETIRDNTKQQEI
+766 
-779 ANKNIEKANGQI
+779 
-791 NDLRTSNDRLA
+791 SNDATLRGLEARLDRINNKLKYTDA
-802 KIPGVSG
+802 SMQALKEEYGKDWYAQDTGKPKTPTSDITPPG
-809 LLTGGGNNPQTPNIS
+809 
-824 YTHGGGG
+824 GGGG

-842 EKAERKAETER
+842 EKTERKAEAER

-895 DRANAETEA
+895 DRAKAETEA

-943 ESDDY
+943 EGDEY

-1032 AEKALDKAAKEEE
+1032 AEKALDKAVKEEE

-1070 RMDAELR
+1070 RMEAELR

-1115 AKNQDFDDAKGAY
+1115 AKNQDFDDAKDTY

-1141 GLISQED
+1141 WLISQED
-1148 YESRKFQITQNY
+1148 YESRKYQIVWNY
-1160 HNKVVELIKG
+1160 HNKIVELIKG
-1170 QGSEWSTM
+1170 QGSEWGTM
-1178 VTTLVETWKAGFE
+1178 VATLVENWKAGFE
-1191 NLGSTLPEKL
+1191 DLGSTLPEKL
-1201 KSIADMASAA
+1201 KSIADMAAAA
-1211 FAIMNEGVKSYTAY
+1211 FAVMNAGLKSYTDY

-1248 GNNDKKRKQLE
+1248 GNNDKKKKKLE
-1259 EQKEKEIAKIKTKYD
+1259 EQKEKEIAKIKTKYN
-1274 KRAMVIEMAQAV
+1274 KQAMVIEMAQAV

-1360 ANEFVANHNAV
+1360 SNEFVANHQAV
-1371 SNPQLLPVLR
+1371 ANPQLLPVLR

-1390 TVGSLTREDVSRA
+1390 TVGSLTSEDVSRA

>member
-7 KATVGIEL
+7 NATVNIEVNSQSVKRRL
-15 NTQPV
+15 
-20 GRKIAEL
+20 AEL
-27 ETKLDKLNEK
+27 ENQLSTLNK
-37 KRQFEAAGDQKGLVK
+37 KKAEFERTGNTAGLVK
-52 IQKEINKVSRQLDTA
+52 VEKDIKKVNRQMNTA
-67 RTASERCKAALAK
+67 RTNAQKCEAALKK
-80 LNESSPKELRHTL
+80 LNSASPKELRMVL
-93 KQLKADLDHMERGS
+93 RQLQNDLNHIERGS
-107 AAWKAHV
+107 DAWKRHV
-114 EAIKRVKAEI
+114 ESIKRVKAEI
-124 KSVDAELREHEGLL
+124 KNVDAELREHEGMM
-138 SRINRKVNEW
+138 SRINRKVNDW

-157 AFTGIV
+157 AFTGLV
-163 FTARQAVQAYADM
+163 FTARQSVQAYADM

-202 NMDTRTSREDLN
+202 SMDTRTSREDLN

-238 NQINVALDDLGDG
+238 DQINVALDDLGEG
-251 ATLTLS
+251 ATQTLS

-265 KDRLGVEQSLLAV
+265 RERLGVEQSLLSV
-278 GSVINELSQNCTAS
+278 GSVINELSQNSTAS
-292 APYLANFAQRLA
+292 APYLADFAQRLA

-310 NMTIPEIMGFAAVL
+310 NMTIPQIMGFAAVL

-363 SKVLKEDTNE
+363 SKMLKEDTNE
-373 ALLMLLERLNSLGD
+373 ALLMLLSRLHELGD
-387 ISALAPIFDAMG
+387 ISVLAPVFDAMG

-418 VKQQQQAANLAFKEG
+418 VKQQQQAANVAFKEG

-447 QAQLDKAKKGFNE
+447 QAQLDKAKKGFHE
-460 MAVELGEK
+460 IAVELGEK

-474 YAISGTSAM
+474 YAITGTSAM

-519 IAKITDAAF
+519 IAKITDAAV
-528 DKIANAL
+528 DKISNAL

-566 LNKTLKLSPW
+566 LNQTLKLSPW

-634 RLKALYKSATDEN
+634 RLKALYKSATDET

-698 RAAAEKIKENEKK
+698 RAAAEKIQENEKK

-726 HNAGVRADN
+726 HNAGVRAVN
-735 AREQQRKNNDRNSAQ
+735 AREQQRQNNDRNSAQ

-756 GVQTYGEQQL
+756 GVQTHDEQQL
-766 SETIRDNTKQQEI
+766 SETIRDNTKQQVI
-779 ANKNIEKANGQI
+779 ANRNIEKANGQI
-791 NDLRTSNDRLA
+791 KDLKTSNDRLA

-809 LLTGGGNNPQTPNIS
+809 LLTGGGDNAKTTNIS

-831 GRGNSDFTPPD
+831 GSYGGGGGSYPSNTPSPD
-842 EKAERKAETER
+842 DTTKKMKEEIEKLTADKNDALTKLNNQYRKGELKSNDDYVDQQYNRTKQYYDDVLAVYQKYGQDQSKEAADVRTKQADDEEKHDKEMVER
-853 KKKEREAR
+853 KKRSIEQQRDADKM
-861 AAQRKKEQDAAKAKR
+861 AAQMR
-876 LADRVAKQEYEQA
+876 
-889 LKDTVE
+889 
-895 DRANAETEA
+895 
-904 LQLYKAGELGYYEYL
+904 YYE
-919 DRMAN
+919 
-924 IEEEFWNSRLD
+924 
-935 TYEAFGKA
+935 
-943 ESDDY
+943 
-948 AKDAKKLEE
+948 
-957 AKTKHEQQMTQ
+957 
-968 IQITAAQQR
+968 
-977 RDQAKLD
+977 
-984 AEMEFYNP
+984 P
-992 DNKEAFH
+992 DSEIFH
-999 NQQWLNDRRAKL
+999 NQQALDNELAKIDIEYLEKVRDLTVDNTKERA
-1011 ELDYLQEVMKIH
+1011 
-1023 KEGSKEWLD
+1023 D
-1032 AEKALDKAAKEEE
+1032 AELALEKAKQSEK
-1045 LRQRKQME
+1045 LRQRKQLE
-1053 QNMSAWLYIYSQ
+1053 QNLSAWLYIYSQ
-1065 QGAKT
+1065 QGAKV

-1087 LKDEEYQE
+1087 INDEEYQE

-1108 NSKTGTK
+1108 NSNTGTK
-1115 AKNQDFDDAKGAY
+1115 AKNQDFDDANDTYKL
-1128 EQQMK
+1128 QLK
-1133 ALEDARKQ
+1133 ALEDAHRL

-1148 YESRKFQITQNY
+1148 YENRKWQIVQNY
-1160 HNKVVELIKG
+1160 HNKIMQLIG
-1170 QGSEWSTM
+1170 NQGSEWGTM
-1178 VTTLVETWKAGFE
+1178 VANLVETWKAGFD
-1191 NLGSTLPEKL
+1191 NLGSTLPEKMQT
-1201 KSIADMASAA
+1201 IANMAASA
-1211 FAIMNEGVKSYTAY
+1211 FAVMNAGIKAYTEY
-1225 ANASRDLELA
+1225 ANASRDLEVK
-1235 KVEKNYKAQIDAA
+1235 KVEKSYDAQIEAA
-1248 GNNDKKRKQLE
+1248 GNNEKKRKQLE

-1286 ASTAMA
+1286 ASTALA
-1292 AINAYASAAQV
+1292 AINAYSSAAQV
-1303 PMIGYLLAPIAASM
+1303 PMIGYILAPIAASM

-1339 YYEGGFTSR
+1339 YYEGGFTGR
-1348 DPNNRREAGVVH
+1348 DGNNRREVGVVH
-1360 ANEFVANHNAV
+1360 ANEFVANHRAV
-1371 SNPQLLPVLR
+1371 ANPELMPVLR

-1403 IGQGAILGDMTASQ
+1403 IGQGAILGDMTVAQ

-1428 VMVAASMERQ
+1428 VMVAASMEQQ
-1438 TDAINELNA
+1438 TAAINELNA

-1469 QHYQRMK
+1469 QRYQRMK

>member
-107 AAWKAHV
+107 SAWKAHV

-124 KSVDAELREHEGLL
+124 KNVDAELREHEGLL
-138 SRINRKVNEW
+138 SRLNRKVNEW

-157 AFTGIV
+157 AFTGLV

-176 EGEMANVRKFTGMTS
+176 EAEMANVRKFTGMT
-191 SEVEKLNEAFK
+191 EEDVEKLNESFK
-202 NMDTRTSREDLN
+202 KMDTRTSREDLN

-225 QSQDDVLGFVKAA
+225 QSQEDVLGFVTAA
-238 NQINVALDDLGDG
+238 NQINVALDDLGEG

-292 APYLANFAQRLA
+292 APYLAQFAQRLA

-363 SKVLKEDTNE
+363 NKVLKEDTNE
-373 ALLMLLERLNSLGD
+373 ALLMLLQRLNELGD
-387 ISALAPIFDAMG
+387 ISALAPVFDSMG
-399 TDGARASA
+399 TDGARASQ
-407 VIAALAGNIDM
+407 VIAALAGNVEM
-418 VKQQQQAANLAFKEG
+418 VKKQQQAANVAFKQG

-447 QAQLDKAKKGFNE
+447 QAGLDKAKKGFHE
-460 MAVELGEK
+460 MAVELGQK

-474 YAISGTSAM
+474 YAITGTSAM
-483 MRVLSGLISFI
+483 MHVLSEVISFI
-494 GNHKTIIITL
+494 SDYAGTIIST
-504 TLAIIGYTAAVKANT
+504 AIAIGGYTVAVNAAVIADQLKVFWNNVLIGSFKKLWAVIAANPYGALAAAIGVVIGLVIDHNRGLTEAKAAEEALNGVREQ
-519 IAKITDAAF
+519 ARKKIVDEQTELE
-528 DKIANAL
+528 IL
-535 IATRRVVVL
+535 IA
-544 AASAAYN
+544 AANDTTQSYKNQKAA
-551 ALTGNMVRARAATVL
+551 VDK
-566 LNKTLKLSPW
+566 LNKTIPGFNGKIDATTRAFSYSKRALDEYINSLIRLYEVEGAKEKFKEL
-576 GLAIAG
+576 GKERAGYVMEKKQLEKEIADEKQRQREEYSRMAG
-582 VTALYGGL
+582 NPNYSTSQGG
-590 ISLLQSVDDNRKAAK
+590 SMPAVA
-605 RLAEEHRQW
+605 
-614 IDSISNIDEAS
+614 SIS
-625 NRYSSNELT
+625 
-634 RLKALYKSATDEN
+634 
-647 AARKNRISA
+647 
-656 AQQMQS
+656 M
-662 LYPAIFSNFSNEAI
+662 
-676 MAGKAKSAYD
+676 
-686 KLTLSII
+686 
-693 ANAKA
+693 
-698 RAAAEKIKENEKK
+698 
-711 ILDLE
+711 
-716 DEVRRNEAWA
+716 
-726 HNAGVRADN
+726 
-735 AREQQRKNNDRNSAQ
+735 
-750 HAFMPA
+750 
-756 GVQTYGEQQL
+756 
-766 SETIRDNTKQQEI
+766 
-779 ANKNIEKANGQI
+779 
-791 NDLRTSNDRLA
+791 SNDATLRGLEARLDRINNKLKYTDA
-802 KIPGVSG
+802 SMQALKDEYGKDWYAQDQGKPITPTSDIHP
-809 LLTGGGNNPQTPNIS
+809 TGDP
-824 YTHGGGG
+824 GG
-831 GRGNSDFTPPD
+831 GRGNSDFTPSD
-842 EKAERKAETER
+842 EKAERKAEADR

-861 AAQRKKEQDAAKAKR
+861 AAQRKKEQDAAKVKR

-895 DRANAETEA
+895 DRAKAETEA

-1087 LKDEEYQE
+1087 LKDKEYQE

-1115 AKNQDFDDAKGAY
+1115 AKNQDFDDAKDTY

-1248 GNNDKKRKQLE
+1248 GNNDKKKKKLE
-1259 EQKEKEIAKIKTKYD
+1259 EQKEKEIAKIKTKYN
-1274 KRAMVIEMAQAV
+1274 KQAMVIEMAQAV
-1286 ASTAMA
+1286 ASTAIA

-1303 PMIGYLLAPIAASM
+1303 PVIGYILAPIAASM

-1390 TVGSLTREDVSRA
+1390 TVGSLTSEDVSRA

-1428 VMVAASMERQ
+1428 VMVVASMERQ

>member
-1 MPDIST
+1 MPDINT

-124 KSVDAELREHEGLL
+124 KTVDAELREHEGLL

-157 AFTGIV
+157 AFTGLV

-176 EGEMANVRKFTGMTS
+176 DAEMANVRKFTGMTAD
-191 SEVEKLNEAFK
+191 EVDKLNEAFK
-202 NMDTRTSREDLN
+202 GMDTRTSREDLN

-225 QSQDDVLGFVKAA
+225 QSQEDVLGFVKAA
-238 NQINVALDDLGDG
+238 DQINVALDDLGEG

-257 KLTDIFGD
+257 KLTDIFGARD
-265 KDRLGVEQSLLAV
+265 QYGVEQSMLKV
-278 GSVINELSQNCTAS
+278 GSVINELSQSCTAS
-292 APYLANFAQRLA
+292 APYIADFSQRLA
-304 GVGKQA
+304 GTGASAKLSLQ
-310 NMTIPEIMGFAAVL
+310 EIMAYGAVL
-324 DSQGQAVEMSA
+324 DSTGQQLEMSA
-335 TALSQLIMK
+335 SAVSQVVMK

-349 AKIAKATGMDLQAF
+349 AKVAKATGMDVQQF
-363 SKVLKEDTNE
+363 TNTLKTSTND
-373 ALLMLLERLNSLGD
+373 ALVMLLERLNELG
-387 ISALAPIFDAMG
+387 SEQGMLALAPVF
-399 TDGARASA
+399 
-407 VIAALAGNIDM
+407 AALNMDGVRVSGVLNALANNVDM
-418 VKQQQQAANLAFKEG
+418 VKNKQLLANKAFKEG

-447 QAQLDKAKKGFNE
+447 QANLDKAKKGFHE
-460 MAVELGEK
+460 MAVELGQK

-474 YAISGTSAM
+474 YAITGTSAM
-483 MRVLSGLISFI
+483 MHVLSSVISFI
-494 GNHKTIIITL
+494 SEYAGTIISTATAIGIYTVAVNAAVIADQLKVFWNNVLIASFKRLWAVIAANPWGALIAALGVVIGLIIDHNRGLTEAKAAEEALNDVREQARKKIVDEQTELEILIAAANDTTQSYKNQKAAVDKLNKTIPGFNGKIDATTRAFSYSKQALDDYINSL
-504 TLAIIGYTAAVKANT
+504 IRLYEVEGAKEKFKELGKERAGYVMEKKQIEKEIEDEKARQREQNAQ
-519 IAKITDAAF
+519 IAKNPYNYSTTQSSTPPPIASIQTSNAATLRGLESRLDRVNNKLKYTDAAM
-528 DKIANAL
+528 KAL
-535 IATRRVVVL
+535 KDEYGKDWYAQD
-544 AASAAYN
+544 
-551 ALTGNMVRARAATVL
+551 TG
-566 LNKTLKLSPW
+566 KP
-576 GLAIAG
+576 
-582 VTALYGGL
+582 
-590 ISLLQSVDDNRKAAK
+590 KAPT
-605 RLAEEHRQW
+605 
-614 IDSISNIDEAS
+614 SNIGSGGSGGHGGSGGSAS
-625 NRYSSNELT
+625 
-634 RLKALYKSATDEN
+634 
-647 AARKNRISA
+647 
-656 AQQMQS
+656 
-662 LYPAIFSNFSNEAI
+662 
-676 MAGKAKSAYD
+676 
-686 KLTLSII
+686 
-693 ANAKA
+693 
-698 RAAAEKIKENEKK
+698 
-711 ILDLE
+711 
-716 DEVRRNEAWA
+716 
-726 HNAGVRADN
+726 
-735 AREQQRKNNDRNSAQ
+735 
-750 HAFMPA
+750 
-756 GVQTYGEQQL
+756 
-766 SETIRDNTKQQEI
+766 
-779 ANKNIEKANGQI
+779 
-791 NDLRTSNDRLA
+791 
-802 KIPGVSG
+802 
-809 LLTGGGNNPQTPNIS
+809 
-824 YTHGGGG
+824 GGGG
-831 GRGNSDFTPPD
+831 STFTPPD
-842 EKAERKAETER
+842 EKAERKAEAER

-876 LADRVAKQEYEQA
+876 LADRVAKQEYQQA

-895 DRANAETEA
+895 DRAKAETEA
-904 LQLYKAGELGYYEYL
+904 LQLYKSGELGYYEYL
-919 DRMAN
+919 DRMAK

-943 ESDDY
+943 EGDEY

-1032 AEKALDKAAKEEE
+1032 AEKALDKAVKEEE

-1053 QNMSAWLYIYSQ
+1053 QNLSAWLYIYSQ
-1065 QGAKT
+1065 QGAKV

-1087 LKDEEYQE
+1087 LKEEEYQE

-1115 AKNQDFDDAKGAY
+1115 APNQDFTDAKDDY
-1128 EQQMK
+1128 DKQLQ

-1160 HNKVVELIKG
+1160 HNKIVELIKG
-1170 QGSEWSTM
+1170 QGSEWATM

-1225 ANASRDLELA
+1225 ANAQRDLELA

-1248 GNNDKKRKQLE
+1248 GDNDKKRKKLE

-1325 IATIKKSHQAQQMG
+1325 IATIKKSHQTQQMG
-1339 YYEGGFTSR
+1339 YYEGGFTGR

-1403 IGQGAILGDMTASQ
+1403 IGQGAILGDMTVAQ

-1469 QHYQRMK
+1469 ERYQRMK

>member
-107 AAWKAHV
+107 SAWKAHV

-157 AFTGIV
+157 AFTGLI

-176 EGEMANVRKFTGMTS
+176 EAEMANVRKFTGMTAD
-191 SEVEKLNEAFK
+191 EVGKLNEAFK
-202 NMDTRTSREDLN
+202 GMDTRTSREDLN

-225 QSQDDVLGFVKAA
+225 QSQEDVLGFVKAA
-238 NQINVALDDLGDG
+238 DQINVALDDLGEG

-265 KDRLGVEQSLLAV
+265 KQRLGVEQSLLSV

-292 APYLANFAQRLA
+292 APYLAQFAQRLA

-310 NMTIPEIMGFAAVL
+310 NMTIPQIMGFAAVL

-373 ALLMLLERLNSLGD
+373 ALLMLLQRLNELGD
-387 ISALAPIFDAMG
+387 LNVLAPVFDAMG
-399 TDGARASA
+399 TDGARASQ
-407 VIAALAGNIDM
+407 VIAALAGNVDM
-418 VKQQQQAANLAFKEG
+418 VKQQQLAANQAFKEG
-433 TSVTKEYNVQNNTV
+433 TSITKEYNVQNNTV
-447 QAQLDKAKKGFNE
+447 QAQLDKAKKRFHE

-474 YAISGTSAM
+474 YAITGTSAM
-483 MRVLSGLISFI
+483 MRVLSSTVSFI
-494 GNHKTIIITL
+494 SNNKALIITL
-504 TLAIIGYTAAVKANT
+504 TMAIIGYTAAVKANT
-519 IAKITDAAF
+519 IAKIADAAF

-535 IATRRVVVL
+535 MATRKVVVL

-551 ALTGNMVRARAATVL
+551 ALTGNMTRARAATAL
-566 LNKTLKLSPW
+566 LNDTLKLSPW

-582 VTALYGGL
+582 VTALVGGL
-590 ISLLQSVDDNRKAAK
+590 IALLQRVEDNRKEAK
-605 RLAEEHRQW
+605 RLAEEHRKW

-625 NRYSSNELT
+625 NRYSANELT
-634 RLKALYKSATDEN
+634 RLKSLYKAATDEN
-647 AARKNRISA
+647 TARENRISA
-656 AQQMQS
+656 ARKMQS
-662 LYPAIFSNFSNEAI
+662 LYPTIFSNFSTEAI
-676 MAGKAKSAYD
+676 MAGQAQSAYD

-698 RAAAEKIKENEKK
+698 RAAAEKIQENEKK
-711 ILDLE
+711 LLDLE
-716 DEVRRNEAWA
+716 DELASNQAWSR
-726 HNAGVRADN
+726 NAGARADK
-735 AREQQRKNNDRNSAQ
+735 AREQQRQSNDRNSSQ
-750 HAFMPA
+750 HAFAPA
-756 GVQTYGEQQL
+756 GVQTHAEQQL
-766 SETIRDNTKQQEI
+766 SEAIRDNTKQQEI
-779 ANKNIEKANGQI
+779 ANKNSQRIEGQMK
-791 NDLRTSNDRLA
+791 DLRASNEKLA
-802 KIPGVSG
+802 KIPGVSH
-809 LLTGGGNNPQTPNIS
+809 LLTAPDTPTSPPTITYTPSGGGTGGKGGGGNPP
-824 YTHGGGG
+824 
-831 GRGNSDFTPPD
+831 SDDPTKKM
-842 EKAERKAETER
+842 KAEVEALTIKKNEDLTKLNDQYRKGELKSNDDYVDKQYNRTKQYYADVLAVYQKYGQDQSKEAADVRAKQADDESKHDKEMVER
-853 KKKEREAR
+853 KKKSLEQQRDADKL
-861 AAQRKKEQDAAKAKR
+861 AAQMR
-876 LADRVAKQEYEQA
+876 
-889 LKDTVE
+889 
-895 DRANAETEA
+895 
-904 LQLYKAGELGYYEYL
+904 YYE
-919 DRMAN
+919 
-924 IEEEFWNSRLD
+924 
-935 TYEAFGKA
+935 
-943 ESDDY
+943 
-948 AKDAKKLEE
+948 
-957 AKTKHEQQMTQ
+957 
-968 IQITAAQQR
+968 
-977 RDQAKLD
+977 
-984 AEMEFYNP
+984 P
-992 DNKEAFH
+992 DSEIFH
-999 NQQWLNDRRAKL
+999 NQQALDDELAKIDIEYLEKIRDLTVENTKERA
-1011 ELDYLQEVMKIH
+1011 
-1023 KEGSKEWLD
+1023 D
-1032 AEKALDKAAKEEE
+1032 AELALEKAKQAEI
-1045 LRQRKQME
+1045 LRQRKQLDAE
-1053 QNMSAWLYIYSQ
+1053 LSAWLYIYSQ
-1065 QGAKT
+1065 KDAKE
-1070 RMDAELR
+1070 RMDAELA
-1077 VAKQLYDQKL
+1077 VVDELHKQEKLKTEEVEEAK
-1087 LKDEEYQE
+1087 
-1095 ARAAIEKKYRDEV
+1095 AAIRKKYRDEV

-1115 AKNQDFDDAKGAY
+1115 AKNQDFDDAKDTY

-1133 ALEDARKQ
+1133 ALEDAHNQ
-1141 GLISQED
+1141 GLIDQED
-1148 YESRKFQITQNY
+1148 YESRRWQIIQSY
-1160 HNKVVELIKG
+1160 HNKIVELIKG
-1170 QGSEWSTM
+1170 QGSEWATM

-1191 NLGSTLPEKL
+1191 DLGSTIPEKM
-1201 KSIADMASAA
+1201 KTISAMAASA
-1211 FAIMNEGVKSYTAY
+1211 FAVMNAGVKSYTDY

-1248 GNNDKKRKQLE
+1248 GNNEKKRKKLE
-1259 EQKEKEIAKIKTKYD
+1259 EQKEKEVAKIKSKYN
-1274 KRAMVIEMAQAV
+1274 KQAMVIEMAQAV

-1303 PMIGYLLAPIAASM
+1303 PMIGYILGPIAAGM

-1325 IATIKKSHQAQQMG
+1325 IAAIKKSHQTQQMG
-1339 YYEGGFTSR
+1339 YYEGGFTSH

-1403 IGQGAILGDMTASQ
+1403 IGQGAILGDMTVAQ

-1469 QHYQRMK
+1469 ERYQRMK

>member
-7 KATVGIEL
+7 NATVNIEVNSQSAKRRL
-15 NTQPV
+15 S
-20 GRKIAEL
+20 EL
-27 ETKLDKLNEK
+27 ETKLADLNK
-37 KRQFEAAGDQKGLVK
+37 KKAEFERTGNTAGLVK
-52 IQKEINKVSRQLDTA
+52 IEKDIQKVSRQMNTA
-67 RTASERCKAALAK
+67 RTNAQKCEAALNK
-80 LNESSPKELRHTL
+80 LNSASPKELRMVL
-93 KQLKADLDHMERGS
+93 RQLQKDLNHIERGS
-107 AAWKAHV
+107 DAWKRQV
-114 EAIKRVKAEI
+114 ETIKRVKAEI
-124 KSVDAELREHEGLL
+124 KNVDAELREHEGLL
-138 SRINRKVNEW
+138 SRINRNVNDW
-148 GMSIASAAA
+148 GMSIAGAAA
-157 AFTGIV
+157 AFTGMV

-202 NMDTRTSREDLN
+202 SMDTRTSREDLN

-238 NQINVALDDLGDG
+238 DQINVALDDLGEG
-251 ATLTLS
+251 ATQTLS

-265 KDRLGVEQSLLAV
+265 RDRLGVEQSLLAV
-278 GSVINELSQNCTAS
+278 GSVINELSQNSTAS
-292 APYLANFAQRLA
+292 APYLADFAQRLA

-310 NMTIPEIMGFAAVL
+310 NMTIPQIMGFAAVL

-363 SKVLKEDTNE
+363 SKVMKEDTNE
-373 ALLMLLERLNSLGD
+373 ALLMLLSRLHELGD
-387 ISALAPIFDAMG
+387 ISVLAPVFDAMG
-399 TDGARASA
+399 TDGARASS

-418 VKQQQQAANLAFKEG
+418 VKQQQQAANVAFKEG

-447 QAQLDKAKKGFNE
+447 QAQLDKAKKGFHE
-460 MAVELGEK
+460 IAVELGEK

-474 YAISGTSAM
+474 YAITGTSAM
-483 MRVLSGLISFI
+483 MHVLSGLISFI
-494 GNHKTIIITL
+494 GNHKTLIITL

-519 IAKITDAAF
+519 IAKITDAAV

-535 IATRRVVVL
+535 LATRRVVVL

-566 LNKTLKLSPW
+566 LNQTLKLSPW

-634 RLKALYKSATDEN
+634 RLKALYKSATDET

-676 MAGKAKSAYD
+676 MAGEAKSAYD

-698 RAAAEKIKENEKK
+698 RAAAEKIQENEKK

-726 HNAGVRADN
+726 HNAGVRAVN
-735 AREQQRKNNDRNSAQ
+735 AREQQRQNNDRNSAQ

-756 GVQTYGEQQL
+756 GVQTHGEQQL

-779 ANKNIEKANGQI
+779 ANRNIEKANGKI
-791 NDLRTSNDRLA
+791 KDLKTSNDRLA
-802 KIPGVSG
+802 KIPGVSD
-809 LLTGGGNNPQTPNIS
+809 LLTGGGDNAKTPKIS

-831 GRGNSDFTPPD
+831 GTPSSPSHNGGGGNTPTTND
-842 EKAERKAETER
+842 EDDATKKMKDEIEKLTADKNDDLTKLNEQYRKGELKGYDDYVDQQYNRTKQYYDDVLAVYQKYGQDQSKEAADVRTKQADDEAKHDTVMVER
-853 KKKEREAR
+853 KKRSLEQQRDADKM
-861 AAQRKKEQDAAKAKR
+861 AAQMR
-876 LADRVAKQEYEQA
+876 
-889 LKDTVE
+889 
-895 DRANAETEA
+895 
-904 LQLYKAGELGYYEYL
+904 YYE
-919 DRMAN
+919 
-924 IEEEFWNSRLD
+924 
-935 TYEAFGKA
+935 
-943 ESDDY
+943 
-948 AKDAKKLEE
+948 
-957 AKTKHEQQMTQ
+957 
-968 IQITAAQQR
+968 
-977 RDQAKLD
+977 
-984 AEMEFYNP
+984 P
-992 DNKEAFH
+992 DSEIFH
-999 NQQWLNDRRAKL
+999 NQQALDNELAKIDIKYLEKVRDLTVENTKERA
-1011 ELDYLQEVMKIH
+1011 
-1023 KEGSKEWLD
+1023 D
-1032 AEKALDKAAKEEE
+1032 AELALEKAKQAEIQ
-1045 LRQRKQME
+1045 RQRKQLE
-1053 QNMSAWLYIYSQ
+1053 QNLSAWLYIYSQ
-1065 QGAKT
+1065 QDEKA

-1087 LKDEEYQE
+1087 LNEEEYQE
-1095 ARAAIEKKYRDEV
+1095 ARAAIEKNYRDEV
-1108 NSKTGTK
+1108 NSNTGTK
-1115 AKNQDFDDAKGAY
+1115 AKNQDFDDAKDTY
-1128 EQQMK
+1128 KLQLK
-1133 ALEDARKQ
+1133 ALEDAHKQ

-1148 YESRKFQITQNY
+1148 YENRKWQIVQNY
-1160 HNKVVELIKG
+1160 HNKIMQLIG
-1170 QGSEWSTM
+1170 NQGSEWGSM
-1178 VTTLVETWKAGFE
+1178 VADLVETWKAGFD
-1191 NLGSTLPEKL
+1191 NLGSTLPEKMRT
-1201 KSIADMASAA
+1201 IANMAASA
-1211 FAIMNEGVKSYTAY
+1211 FAVMNAGIKSYTDY
-1225 ANASRDLELA
+1225 ANASRDLEVK
-1235 KVEKNYKAQIDAA
+1235 KVEKSYDAQIEAA
-1248 GNNDKKRKQLE
+1248 GNNEKKRKQLE
-1259 EQKEKEIAKIKTKYD
+1259 EQKQKDVAAIKTKYD

-1303 PMIGYLLAPIAASM
+1303 PMIGYILAPIAASM

-1339 YYEGGFTSR
+1339 YYEGGFTGR
-1348 DPNNRREAGVVH
+1348 DGNNRREVGVVH
-1360 ANEFVANHNAV
+1360 ANEFVANHRAV
-1371 SNPQLLPVLR
+1371 ANPELMPVLR

-1403 IGQGAILGDMTASQ
+1403 IGQGAILGDMTVAQ
-1417 QRTAEQ
+1417 QRTADRE
-1423 HDTSM
+1423 DRSM
-1428 VMVAASMERQ
+1428 QLVAASMEQQ
-1438 TDAINELNA
+1438 TAAINELNA
-1447 RLADGIESFMVM
+1447 RLSDGIESFMVM

-1469 QHYQRMK
+1469 QRYQRMK

>member
-7 KATVGIEL
+7 NATVNIEVNSQSAKRRL
-15 NTQPV
+15 S
-20 GRKIAEL
+20 EL
-27 ETKLDKLNEK
+27 ETKLSDLNK
-37 KRQFEAAGDQKGLVK
+37 KKAEFERTGNTAGLVK
-52 IQKEINKVSRQLDTA
+52 IEKDIQKVSRQMNTA
-67 RTASERCKAALAK
+67 RTNAQKCEAALKK
-80 LNESSPKELRHTL
+80 LNSASPKELRMVL
-93 KQLKADLDHMERGS
+93 RQLQNDLNHIERGS
-107 AAWKAHV
+107 DAWKRHV

-124 KSVDAELREHEGLL
+124 KNVDAELREHEGLL
-138 SRINRKVNEW
+138 SRINRKVNDW

-157 AFTGIV
+157 AFTGMV

-191 SEVEKLNEAFK
+191 SEVDKLNEAFK
-202 NMDTRTSREDLN
+202 SMDTRTSREDLN

-238 NQINVALDDLGDG
+238 DQINVALDDLGDG
-251 ATLTLS
+251 ATQTLS

-265 KDRLGVEQSLLAV
+265 RDRLGVEKSLLSV
-278 GSVINELSQNCTAS
+278 GSVINELSQNSTAS
-292 APYLANFAQRLA
+292 APYLADFAQRLA

-310 NMTIPEIMGFAAVL
+310 NMTIPQIMGFAAVL

-373 ALLMLLERLNSLGD
+373 ALLMLLSRLHELGD
-387 ISALAPIFDAMG
+387 ISVLAPVFDAMG

-418 VKQQQQAANLAFKEG
+418 VKQQQQAANVAFKEG

-447 QAQLDKAKKGFNE
+447 QAQLDKAKKGFHE
-460 MAVELGEK
+460 MAVELGQK

-474 YAISGTSAM
+474 YAITGTSAM
-483 MRVLSGLISFI
+483 MHVLSGLISFI
-494 GNHKTIIITL
+494 GNHKTLIITL

-519 IAKITDAAF
+519 IAKITDAAV

-535 IATRRVVVL
+535 LATRRVVVL

-566 LNKTLKLSPW
+566 LNQTLKLSPW

-634 RLKALYKSATDEN
+634 RLKALYKSATDET

-676 MAGKAKSAYD
+676 MAGEAKSAYD

-698 RAAAEKIKENEKK
+698 RAAAEKIQENEKK

-726 HNAGVRADN
+726 HNAGVRAVN
-735 AREQQRKNNDRNSAQ
+735 AREQQRQNNDRNSAQ

-756 GVQTYGEQQL
+756 GVQTHGEQQL

-779 ANKNIEKANGQI
+779 ANRNIEKANGQI
-791 NDLRTSNDRLA
+791 KDLKTSNDRLA
-802 KIPGVSG
+802 KIPGVSD
-809 LLTGGGNNPQTPNIS
+809 LLTGGGGNAKTPKIS

-831 GRGNSDFTPPD
+831 GTPSSPSHNGGGGNTPTTND
-842 EKAERKAETER
+842 EDDALKKMKEEIEKLTADKNDALTKLNNQYRKGELKGYDDYVDQQYNRTKQYYDDVLSVYQKYGQDQSKEAADVRTKQADDEAKHDTEMVER
-853 KKKEREAR
+853 KKRSLEQQRDADKM
-861 AAQRKKEQDAAKAKR
+861 AAQMRF
-876 LADRVAKQEYEQA
+876 YE
-889 LKDTVE
+889 
-895 DRANAETEA
+895 
-904 LQLYKAGELGYYEYL
+904 
-919 DRMAN
+919 
-924 IEEEFWNSRLD
+924 
-935 TYEAFGKA
+935 
-943 ESDDY
+943 
-948 AKDAKKLEE
+948 
-957 AKTKHEQQMTQ
+957 
-968 IQITAAQQR
+968 
-977 RDQAKLD
+977 
-984 AEMEFYNP
+984 P
-992 DNKEAFH
+992 DSEIFH
-999 NQQWLNDRRAKL
+999 NQQALDNELAKIDIKYLEKVRDLTVENTKERA
-1011 ELDYLQEVMKIH
+1011 
-1023 KEGSKEWLD
+1023 D
-1032 AEKALDKAAKEEE
+1032 AELALEKAKQAEIQ
-1045 LRQRKQME
+1045 RQRKQLE
-1053 QNMSAWLYIYSQ
+1053 QNLSAWLYIYSQ
-1065 QGAKT
+1065 QDEKA

-1087 LKDEEYQE
+1087 LNEEEYQE

-1108 NSKTGTK
+1108 NSNTGTK
-1115 AKNQDFDDAKGAY
+1115 AKNQDFDDAKDTY
-1128 EQQMK
+1128 KLQLK
-1133 ALEDARKQ
+1133 ALDDAHKQ

-1148 YESRKFQITQNY
+1148 YENRKWQIVQNY
-1160 HNKVVELIKG
+1160 HNKIMQLIG
-1170 QGSEWSTM
+1170 NQGSEWGSM
-1178 VTTLVETWKAGFE
+1178 VADLVETWKAGFD
-1191 NLGSTLPEKL
+1191 NLGSTLPEKMQT
-1201 KSIADMASAA
+1201 IANMAASA
-1211 FAIMNEGVKSYTAY
+1211 FAVMNAGIKSYTDY
-1225 ANASRDLELA
+1225 ANASRDLEVK
-1235 KVEKNYKAQIDAA
+1235 KVEKSYDAQIEAA
-1248 GNNDKKRKQLE
+1248 GNNEKKRKQLE

-1286 ASTAMA
+1286 ASTALA
-1292 AINAYASAAQV
+1292 AINAYSSAAQV
-1303 PMIGYLLAPIAASM
+1303 PMIGYILAPIAASM

-1339 YYEGGFTSR
+1339 YYEGGFTGR
-1348 DPNNRREAGVVH
+1348 DGNNRREVGVVH
-1360 ANEFVANHNAV
+1360 ANEFVANHRAV
-1371 SNPQLLPVLR
+1371 ANPELMPVLR

-1403 IGQGAILGDMTASQ
+1403 IGQGAILGDMTVAH
-1417 QRTAEQ
+1417 QRTADRE
-1423 HDTSM
+1423 DRSM
-1428 VMVAASMERQ
+1428 QLVAASMEQQ
-1438 TDAINELNA
+1438 TAAINELNA
-1447 RLADGIESFMVM
+1447 RLSDGIESFMVM

-1469 QHYQRMK
+1469 QRYQRMK

>member
-7 KATVGIEL
+7 NATVNIEVNSQSAKRRL
-15 NTQPV
+15 Y
-20 GRKIAEL
+20 EL
-27 ETKLDKLNEK
+27 ETKLSDLNK
-37 KRQFEAAGDQKGLVK
+37 KKAEFERTGNTAGLVK
-52 IQKEINKVSRQLDTA
+52 IEKDIQKVSRQMNTA
-67 RTASERCKAALAK
+67 RTNAQKCEAALKK
-80 LNESSPKELRHTL
+80 LNSASPKELRMVL
-93 KQLKADLDHMERGS
+93 RQLQKDLNHIERGS
-107 AAWKAHV
+107 DAWKRQV
-114 EAIKRVKAEI
+114 ETIKRVKAEI
-124 KSVDAELREHEGLL
+124 KTVDAELREHEGLL
-138 SRINRKVNEW
+138 SRINRKVNDW
-148 GMSIASAAA
+148 GMSIAGAAA
-157 AFTGIV
+157 AFTGMV

-202 NMDTRTSREDLN
+202 SMDTRTSREDLN

-238 NQINVALDDLGDG
+238 DQINVALDDLGEG
-251 ATLTLS
+251 ATQTLS

-265 KDRLGVEQSLLAV
+265 RERLGVEQSLLAV
-278 GSVINELSQNCTAS
+278 GSVINELSQNSTAS
-292 APYLANFAQRLA
+292 APYLADFAQRLA

-310 NMTIPEIMGFAAVL
+310 NMTIPQIMGFAAVL

-363 SKVLKEDTNE
+363 SKVMKEDTNE
-373 ALLMLLERLNSLGD
+373 ALLMLLSRLHELGD
-387 ISALAPIFDAMG
+387 ISVLAPVFDAMG
-399 TDGARASA
+399 TDGARASS

-418 VKQQQQAANLAFKEG
+418 VKQQQQAANVAFKEG
-433 TSVTKEYNVQNNTV
+433 TSVTKEYNIQNNTV
-447 QAQLDKAKKGFNE
+447 QAQLDKAKKGFHE
-460 MAVELGEK
+460 IAVELGEK

-474 YAISGTSAM
+474 YAITGTSAM
-483 MRVLSGLISFI
+483 MHVLSGLISFI
-494 GNHKTIIITL
+494 GNHKTLIITL

-519 IAKITDAAF
+519 IAKITDAAV

-535 IATRRVVVL
+535 LATRRVVVL

-566 LNKTLKLSPW
+566 LNQTLKLSPW

-634 RLKALYKSATDEN
+634 RLKALYKSATDET

-676 MAGKAKSAYD
+676 MAGEAKSAYD

-698 RAAAEKIKENEKK
+698 RAAAEKIQENEKK

-726 HNAGVRADN
+726 HNAGVRAVN
-735 AREQQRKNNDRNSAQ
+735 AREQQRQNNDRNSAQ

-756 GVQTYGEQQL
+756 GVQTHGEQQL

-779 ANKNIEKANGQI
+779 ANRNIEKANGQI
-791 NDLRTSNDRLA
+791 KDLKTSNDRLA
-802 KIPGVSG
+802 KIPGVSD
-809 LLTGGGNNPQTPNIS
+809 LLTGGGDNAKTPKIS

-831 GRGNSDFTPPD
+831 GTPSSPSHNGGGGNTPTTND
-842 EKAERKAETER
+842 EDDALKKMKDEIEKLTADKNDALTKLNEQYRKGELKGYDDYVDKQYNRTKQYYDDVLAVYQKYGQDQSKEAADVRTKQADDEAKHDTEMVER
-853 KKKEREAR
+853 KKRYLEQQRDADKM
-861 AAQRKKEQDAAKAKR
+861 AAQMR
-876 LADRVAKQEYEQA
+876 
-889 LKDTVE
+889 
-895 DRANAETEA
+895 
-904 LQLYKAGELGYYEYL
+904 YYE
-919 DRMAN
+919 
-924 IEEEFWNSRLD
+924 
-935 TYEAFGKA
+935 
-943 ESDDY
+943 
-948 AKDAKKLEE
+948 
-957 AKTKHEQQMTQ
+957 
-968 IQITAAQQR
+968 
-977 RDQAKLD
+977 
-984 AEMEFYNP
+984 P
-992 DNKEAFH
+992 DSEIFH
-999 NQQWLNDRRAKL
+999 NQQALDNELAKIDIKYLEKVRDLTVENTKERA
-1011 ELDYLQEVMKIH
+1011 
-1023 KEGSKEWLD
+1023 D
-1032 AEKALDKAAKEEE
+1032 AELALEKAKQAEIQ
-1045 LRQRKQME
+1045 RQRKQLE
-1053 QNMSAWLYIYSQ
+1053 QNLSAWLYIYSQ
-1065 QGAKT
+1065 QDEKA

-1077 VAKQLYDQKL
+1077 VAKQLYDKKL
-1087 LKDEEYQE
+1087 LNEEEYQE

-1108 NSKTGTK
+1108 NSNTGTK
-1115 AKNQDFDDAKGAY
+1115 AKNQDFDDAKDTY
-1128 EQQMK
+1128 KLQLK
-1133 ALEDARKQ
+1133 ALEDAHKQ

-1148 YESRKFQITQNY
+1148 YESRKWQIVQNY
-1160 HNKVVELIKG
+1160 HNKIMQLIG
-1170 QGSEWSTM
+1170 NQGSEWGSM
-1178 VTTLVETWKAGFE
+1178 VADLVETWKAGFD
-1191 NLGSTLPEKL
+1191 NLGSTLPEKMRT
-1201 KSIADMASAA
+1201 IANMAASA
-1211 FAIMNEGVKSYTAY
+1211 FAVMNAGIKSYTDY
-1225 ANASRDLELA
+1225 ANACRDLEVK
-1235 KVEKNYKAQIDAA
+1235 KVEKSYDAQIEAA
-1248 GNNDKKRKQLE
+1248 GNNENKRKQLE

-1286 ASTAMA
+1286 ASTALA
-1292 AINAYASAAQV
+1292 AINAYSSAAQV
-1303 PMIGYLLAPIAASM
+1303 PMIGYILAPIAASM

-1339 YYEGGFTSR
+1339 YYEGGFTGR
-1348 DPNNRREAGVVH
+1348 DGNNRREVGVVH
-1360 ANEFVANHNAV
+1360 ANEFVANHRAV
-1371 SNPQLLPVLR
+1371 ANPELLPVLR

-1403 IGQGAILGDMTASQ
+1403 IGQGAILGDMTVAQ
-1417 QRTAEQ
+1417 QRTADRE
-1423 HDTSM
+1423 DRSM
-1428 VMVAASMERQ
+1428 QLVAASMEQQ
-1438 TDAINELNA
+1438 TAAINELNA
-1447 RLADGIESFMVM
+1447 RLSDGIESFMVM

-1469 QHYQRMK
+1469 QRYQRMK

>member
-7 KATVGIEL
+7 NATVNIEVNSQSAKRRL
-15 NTQPV
+15 S
-20 GRKIAEL
+20 EL
-27 ETKLDKLNEK
+27 ETKLADLNK
-37 KRQFEAAGDQKGLVK
+37 KKAEFERTGNTAGLVK
-52 IQKEINKVSRQLDTA
+52 IEKDIQKVSRQMNTA
-67 RTASERCKAALAK
+67 RTNAQKCEAALKK
-80 LNESSPKELRHTL
+80 LNSASPKELRMVL
-93 KQLKADLDHMERGS
+93 RQLQNDLNHIERGS
-107 AAWKAHV
+107 DAWKRHV
-114 EAIKRVKAEI
+114 ESIKRVKAEI
-124 KSVDAELREHEGLL
+124 KNVDAELREHEGMM

-157 AFTGIV
+157 AFTGLV
-163 FTARQAVQAYADM
+163 FTARQSVQAYADM

-202 NMDTRTSREDLN
+202 SMDTRTSREDLN

-238 NQINVALDDLGDG
+238 DQINVALDDLGEG
-251 ATLTLS
+251 ATQTLS

-265 KDRLGVEQSLLAV
+265 RERLGVEQSLLSV
-278 GSVINELSQNCTAS
+278 GSVINELSQNSTAS
-292 APYLANFAQRLA
+292 APYLADFAQRLA

-310 NMTIPEIMGFAAVL
+310 NMTIPQIMGFAAVL

-363 SKVLKEDTNE
+363 SKMLKEDTNE
-373 ALLMLLERLNSLGD
+373 ALLMLLSRLHELGD
-387 ISALAPIFDAMG
+387 ISVLAPVFDAMG

-418 VKQQQQAANLAFKEG
+418 VKQQQQAANVAFKEG
-433 TSVTKEYNVQNNTV
+433 TSVTKEYNIQNNTV
-447 QAQLDKAKKGFNE
+447 QAQLDKAKKGFHE
-460 MAVELGEK
+460 MAVELGQK

-474 YAISGTSAM
+474 YAITGTSAM
-483 MRVLSGLISFI
+483 MHVLSSTISFI
-494 GNHKTIIITL
+494 SEYAATIIST
-504 TLAIIGYTAAVKANT
+504 TAAIVAYTVVVNASNIAFKVQYYWVNYIIPAFKRLWTVIATNPYGALAAALGLVIGLIIDHNRGLTEAKAAEEALNDVRDQ
-519 IAKITDAAF
+519 ARKKIVDEQTELE
-528 DKIANAL
+528 IL
-535 IATRRVVVL
+535 IA
-544 AASAAYN
+544 AANDTTQSYKDQKAA
-551 ALTGNMVRARAATVL
+551 VDK
-566 LNKTLKLSPW
+566 LNKTIPGFNGKIDATTCAFSYSKQ
-576 GLAIAG
+576 
-582 VTALYGGL
+582 ALDAY
-590 ISLLQSVDDNRKAAK
+590 
-605 RLAEEHRQW
+605 
-614 IDSISNIDEAS
+614 IDSLIHLYEVEGAKEKFKEYGKERASLVMEKKKLEKEIEEEKKRQEEDYKDMRENPYTPGVNPEDQAGITFGRIVGNKVALSRLESKLDDVNSKLKYTSAAMQALKDEYGKDWYRQDTGRPASPRSNIA
-625 NRYSSNELT
+625 
-634 RLKALYKSATDEN
+634 
-647 AARKNRISA
+647 
-656 AQQMQS
+656 
-662 LYPAIFSNFSNEAI
+662 P
-676 MAGKAKSAYD
+676 
-686 KLTLSII
+686 
-693 ANAKA
+693 
-698 RAAAEKIKENEKK
+698 
-711 ILDLE
+711 
-716 DEVRRNEAWA
+716 
-726 HNAGVRADN
+726 
-735 AREQQRKNNDRNSAQ
+735 
-750 HAFMPA
+750 
-756 GVQTYGEQQL
+756 
-766 SETIRDNTKQQEI
+766 
-779 ANKNIEKANGQI
+779 
-791 NDLRTSNDRLA
+791 
-802 KIPGVSG
+802 
-809 LLTGGGNNPQTPNIS
+809 TGGSGGS
-824 YTHGGGG
+824 GGGGGGGSHGGGG
-831 GRGNSDFTPPD
+831 GSTFTPPD
-842 EKAERKAETER
+842 EKDERKAEAER

-876 LADRVAKQEYEQA
+876 LADRVAKQEYDQA

-895 DRANAETEA
+895 DRARAETEA
-904 LQLYKAGELGYYEYL
+904 LRLYKAGELGYYEYL
-919 DRMAN
+919 NRMAN

-935 TYEAFGKA
+935 TYEAFGKT

-1087 LKDEEYQE
+1087 INDEEYQE

-1108 NSKTGTK
+1108 NSNTGTK
-1115 AKNQDFDDAKGAY
+1115 AKNQDFDDANDTYKL
-1128 EQQMK
+1128 QLK
-1133 ALEDARKQ
+1133 ALEDAHRL

-1148 YESRKFQITQNY
+1148 YENRKWQIVQNY
-1160 HNKVVELIKG
+1160 HNKIMQLIG
-1170 QGSEWSTM
+1170 NQGSEWGTM
-1178 VTTLVETWKAGFE
+1178 VANLVETWKAGFD
-1191 NLGSTLPEKL
+1191 NLGSTLPDKL
-1201 KSIADMASAA
+1201 KNIAAMAASA
-1211 FAIMNEGVKSYTAY
+1211 FAVMNAGIKSYTDY
-1225 ANASRDLELA
+1225 ANACRDLEVK
-1235 KVEKNYKAQIDAA
+1235 KVEKSYDAQIEAA
-1248 GNNDKKRKQLE
+1248 GNNEKKRKQLE

-1286 ASTAMA
+1286 ASTALA
-1292 AINAYASAAQV
+1292 AINAYSSAAQV
-1303 PMIGYLLAPIAASM
+1303 PMIGYILAPIAASM

-1339 YYEGGFTSR
+1339 YYEGGFTGR
-1348 DPNNRREAGVVH
+1348 DGNNRREVGVVH
-1360 ANEFVANHNAV
+1360 ANEFVANHRAV
-1371 SNPQLLPVLR
+1371 ANPELLPVLR

-1403 IGQGAILGDMTASQ
+1403 IGQGAILGDITVAQ

-1428 VMVAASMERQ
+1428 VMVAASMEQQ
-1438 TDAINELNA
+1438 TAAINELNA

-1469 QHYQRMK
+1469 QRYQRMK

>member
-7 KATVGIEL
+7 TATVNIEVNSQSVKRRL
-15 NTQPV
+15 
-20 GRKIAEL
+20 AEL
-27 ETKLDKLNEK
+27 ENQLSTLNK
-37 KRQFEAAGDQKGLVK
+37 KKAEFERTGNTAGLVK
-52 IQKEINKVSRQLDTA
+52 VEKDIKKVNRQMNTA
-67 RTASERCKAALAK
+67 RTNAQKCEAALKK
-80 LNESSPKELRHTL
+80 LNSASPKELRMVL
-93 KQLKADLDHMERGS
+93 KQLQNDLNYIERGS
-107 AAWKAHV
+107 DAWKRHV
-114 EAIKRVKAEI
+114 ETIKRVKDEI
-124 KSVDAELREHEGLL
+124 KTVDAELREHEGLL
-138 SRINRKVNEW
+138 SRLNRKVNEW

-157 AFTGIV
+157 AFTGLV

-176 EGEMANVRKFTGMTS
+176 EAEMANVRKFTGMT
-191 SEVEKLNEAFK
+191 EEDVEKLNEEFK
-202 NMDTRTSREDLN
+202 KMDTRTSREDLN

-225 QSQDDVLGFVKAA
+225 QSQEDVLGFVTAA
-238 NQINVALDDLGDG
+238 NQINVALDDLGEG

-292 APYLANFAQRLA
+292 APYLAQFAQRLA

-363 SKVLKEDTNE
+363 NKVLKEDTNE
-373 ALLMLLERLNSLGD
+373 ALLMLLQRLNELGD
-387 ISALAPIFDAMG
+387 ISALAPVFDSMG
-399 TDGARASA
+399 TDGARASQ
-407 VIAALAGNIDM
+407 VIAALAGNVEM
-418 VKQQQQAANLAFKEG
+418 VKKQQQAANVAFKQG
-433 TSVTKEYNVQNNTV
+433 TSVTKEYNIQNNTV
-447 QAQLDKAKKGFNE
+447 QANLDKAKKGFHE
-460 MAVELGEK
+460 MAVELGQK

-474 YAISGTSAM
+474 YAITGTSAM
-483 MRVLSGLISFI
+483 MHVLSSTISFI
-494 GNHKTIIITL
+494 SEYAATIIST
-504 TLAIIGYTAAVKANT
+504 TAAIVAYTVIVNASNIAFQVQYYWVNYIIPAFKRLWTVIATNPYGALAAALGLVLGLLIDHNRGLTEAKAAEEALNDVRDQARKKIVDEQTELEILIAKANDT
-519 IAKITDAAF
+519 TQSYKDQKAAV
-528 DKIANAL
+528 DK
-535 IATRRVVVL
+535 
-544 AASAAYN
+544 
-551 ALTGNMVRARAATVL
+551 
-566 LNKTLKLSPW
+566 LNKTIPGFNGKIDATTRAFSYSKQALDDYINSLIRLYEVEGSKEKFKEL
-576 GLAIAG
+576 GKERAGYVMEKKQLEKEIADEKQRQREEYSRMAG
-582 VTALYGGL
+582 NPNYSTSQGG
-590 ISLLQSVDDNRKAAK
+590 SMPAVA
-605 RLAEEHRQW
+605 
-614 IDSISNIDEAS
+614 SIS
-625 NRYSSNELT
+625 
-634 RLKALYKSATDEN
+634 
-647 AARKNRISA
+647 
-656 AQQMQS
+656 M
-662 LYPAIFSNFSNEAI
+662 
-676 MAGKAKSAYD
+676 
-686 KLTLSII
+686 
-693 ANAKA
+693 
-698 RAAAEKIKENEKK
+698 
-711 ILDLE
+711 
-716 DEVRRNEAWA
+716 
-726 HNAGVRADN
+726 
-735 AREQQRKNNDRNSAQ
+735 
-750 HAFMPA
+750 
-756 GVQTYGEQQL
+756 
-766 SETIRDNTKQQEI
+766 
-779 ANKNIEKANGQI
+779 
-791 NDLRTSNDRLA
+791 SNDATLRGLEARLDRINNKLKYTDA
-802 KIPGVSG
+802 SMQALKDEYGKDWYAQDQGKPKTPTSDITPPG
-809 LLTGGGNNPQTPNIS
+809 
-824 YTHGGGG
+824 GGGG
-831 GRGNSDFTPPD
+831 GRGNSDFTPSD
-842 EKAERKAETER
+842 EKAERKAEADR

-861 AAQRKKEQDAAKAKR
+861 AAQRKKEQDAAKVKR

-895 DRANAETEA
+895 DRAKAETEA

-1087 LKDEEYQE
+1087 LNEEEYQE

-1115 AKNQDFDDAKGAY
+1115 AKNQDFDDAKDTY

-1225 ANASRDLELA
+1225 ANAQRDLELA

-1248 GNNDKKRKQLE
+1248 GNNDKKRKKLE

-1317 ALAAGALQ
+1317 ALAAGAMQ
-1325 IATIKKSHQAQQMG
+1325 IATIKKQHQTQQMG

-1348 DPNNRREAGVVH
+1348 DTNNRREAGVVH
-1360 ANEFVANHNAV
+1360 TNEFVANHQAV
-1371 SNPQLLPVLR
+1371 ANPQLLPVLR

-1390 TVGSLTREDVSRA
+1390 TVGSLTSEDVSRA

-1428 VMVAASMERQ
+1428 VMVVASMERQ

>member
-1 MPDIST
+1 MPDINT

-20 GRKIAEL
+20 VRKIAEL
-27 ETKLDKLNEK
+27 ETELDKLNEK
-37 KRQFEAAGDQKGLVK
+37 KRQFEATGDQKGLVK
-52 IQKEINKVSRQLDTA
+52 IQKDINNVSRQLDDA

-93 KQLKADLDHMERGS
+93 KQLKADLNHMERGS
-107 AAWKAHV
+107 SAWKAHV

-124 KSVDAELREHEGLL
+124 KNVDAELREHEGLL
-138 SRINRKVNEW
+138 SRLNRKVNEW

-157 AFTGIV
+157 AFTGLV

-176 EGEMANVRKFTGMTS
+176 EAEMANVRKFTGMT
-191 SEVEKLNEAFK
+191 EEDVEKLNEEFK
-202 NMDTRTSREDLN
+202 KMDTRTSREDLN

-225 QSQDDVLGFVKAA
+225 QSQEDVLGFVTAA
-238 NQINVALDDLGDG
+238 NQINVALDDLGEG

-363 SKVLKEDTNE
+363 NKVLKEDTNE

-387 ISALAPIFDAMG
+387 ISVLAPMFDAMG
-399 TDGARASA
+399 TDGERASR
-407 VIAALAGNIDM
+407 VIAALAGNVEM
-418 VKQQQQAANLAFKEG
+418 VKKQQQAANVAFKQG
-433 TSVTKEYNVQNNTV
+433 TSVTKEYNIQNNTV
-447 QAQLDKAKKGFNE
+447 QANLDKAKKGFHE
-460 MAVELGEK
+460 MAVELGQK

-474 YAISGTSAM
+474 YAITGTSAM
-483 MRVLSGLISFI
+483 MHVLSSTISFI
-494 GNHKTIIITL
+494 SEYAATIIST
-504 TLAIIGYTAAVKANT
+504 TAAIVAYTVIVNASNIAFQVQYYWVNYIIPAFKRLWTVIATNPYGALAAALGLVLGLLIDHNRGLTEAKAAEEALNDVRDQARKKIVDEQTELEILIAKANDT
-519 IAKITDAAF
+519 TQSYKDQKAAV
-528 DKIANAL
+528 DK
-535 IATRRVVVL
+535 
-544 AASAAYN
+544 
-551 ALTGNMVRARAATVL
+551 
-566 LNKTLKLSPW
+566 LNKTIPGFNGKIDATTRAFSYSKQALDDYINSLIRLYEVEGSKEKFKEL
-576 GLAIAG
+576 GKERAGYVMEKKQLEKEIADEKQRQREEYSRMAG
-582 VTALYGGL
+582 NPNYSTSQGG
-590 ISLLQSVDDNRKAAK
+590 SMPAVA
-605 RLAEEHRQW
+605 
-614 IDSISNIDEAS
+614 SIS
-625 NRYSSNELT
+625 
-634 RLKALYKSATDEN
+634 
-647 AARKNRISA
+647 
-656 AQQMQS
+656 M
-662 LYPAIFSNFSNEAI
+662 
-676 MAGKAKSAYD
+676 
-686 KLTLSII
+686 
-693 ANAKA
+693 
-698 RAAAEKIKENEKK
+698 
-711 ILDLE
+711 
-716 DEVRRNEAWA
+716 
-726 HNAGVRADN
+726 
-735 AREQQRKNNDRNSAQ
+735 
-750 HAFMPA
+750 
-756 GVQTYGEQQL
+756 
-766 SETIRDNTKQQEI
+766 
-779 ANKNIEKANGQI
+779 
-791 NDLRTSNDRLA
+791 SNDATLRGLEARLDRINNKLKYTDA
-802 KIPGVSG
+802 SMQALKDEYGKDWYAQDQGKPITPTSDIHP
-809 LLTGGGNNPQTPNIS
+809 TGDP
-824 YTHGGGG
+824 GG
-831 GRGNSDFTPPD
+831 GRGNSDFTPSD
-842 EKAERKAETER
+842 EKAERKAEADR

-861 AAQRKKEQDAAKAKR
+861 AAQRKKEQDAAKVKR

-895 DRANAETEA
+895 DRAKAETEA

-1070 RMDAELR
+1070 RMEAELR

-1115 AKNQDFDDAKGAY
+1115 AKNQDFDDAKDTY

-1225 ANASRDLELA
+1225 ANAQRDLELA

-1248 GNNDKKRKQLE
+1248 GNNDKKRKKLE

-1317 ALAAGALQ
+1317 ALAAGAMQ
-1325 IATIKKSHQAQQMG
+1325 IATIKKQHQTQQMG

-1348 DPNNRREAGVVH
+1348 DTNNRREAGVVH
-1360 ANEFVANHNAV
+1360 ANEFVANHQAV
-1371 SNPQLLPVLR
+1371 ANPQLLPVLR

-1390 TVGSLTREDVSRA
+1390 TVGSLTSEDVSRA

-1428 VMVAASMERQ
+1428 VMVVASMERQ

>member
-7 KATVGIEL
+7 NATVNIEVNSQSAKRRL
-15 NTQPV
+15 S
-20 GRKIAEL
+20 EL
-27 ETKLDKLNEK
+27 ETKLSDLNK
-37 KRQFEAAGDQKGLVK
+37 KKAEFERTGNTAGLVK
-52 IQKEINKVSRQLDTA
+52 IEKDIQKVSRQMNTA
-67 RTASERCKAALAK
+67 RTNAQKCEAALKK
-80 LNESSPKELRHTL
+80 LNSASPKELRMVL
-93 KQLKADLDHMERGS
+93 RQLQKDLNHIERGS
-107 AAWKAHV
+107 DAWKRHV
-114 EAIKRVKAEI
+114 ETIKRVKAEI
-124 KSVDAELREHEGLL
+124 KNVDAELREHEGLL
-138 SRINRKVNEW
+138 SRINRKVNDW
-148 GMSIASAAA
+148 GMSIAGAAA
-157 AFTGIV
+157 AFTGLV
-163 FTARQAVQAYADM
+163 FTARQSVQAYADM

-202 NMDTRTSREDLN
+202 SMDTRTSREDLN

-238 NQINVALDDLGDG
+238 DQINVALDDLGDG
-251 ATLTLS
+251 ATQTLS

-265 KDRLGVEQSLLAV
+265 RDRLGVEQSLLSV
-278 GSVINELSQNCTAS
+278 GSVINELSQNSTAS
-292 APYLANFAQRLA
+292 APYLADFAQRLA

-310 NMTIPEIMGFAAVL
+310 NMTIPQIMGFAAVL

-363 SKVLKEDTNE
+363 SKVMKEDTNE
-373 ALLMLLERLNSLGD
+373 ALLMLLSRLHELGD
-387 ISALAPIFDAMG
+387 ISVLAPVFDAMG
-399 TDGARASA
+399 TDGARASS

-418 VKQQQQAANLAFKEG
+418 VKQQQQAANVAFKEG

-447 QAQLDKAKKGFNE
+447 QAQLDKAKKGFHE
-460 MAVELGEK
+460 IAVELGEK

-474 YAISGTSAM
+474 YAITGTSAM
-483 MRVLSGLISFI
+483 MHVLSGLISFI
-494 GNHKTIIITL
+494 GNHKTLIITL

-519 IAKITDAAF
+519 ISKITDAAV

-535 IATRRVVVL
+535 LATRRVLVL

-566 LNKTLKLSPW
+566 LNQTLKLSPW

-634 RLKALYKSATDEN
+634 RLKALYKSATDET

-676 MAGKAKSAYD
+676 MAGEAKSAYD

-698 RAAAEKIKENEKK
+698 RAAAEKIQENEKK

-726 HNAGVRADN
+726 HNAGVRAVN
-735 AREQQRKNNDRNSAQ
+735 AREQQRQNNDRNSAQ

-756 GVQTYGEQQL
+756 GVQTHGEQQL

-779 ANKNIEKANGQI
+779 ANRNIEKANGQI
-791 NDLRTSNDRLA
+791 KDLKTSNDRLA
-802 KIPGVSG
+802 KIPGVSD
-809 LLTGGGNNPQTPNIS
+809 LLTGGGGNAKTTKIS

-831 GRGNSDFTPPD
+831 GTPSSPSHNGGGGNTPTTND
-842 EKAERKAETER
+842 EDDALKKMKAEIETLTADKNDALTKLNNQYRKGELKGYDDYVDQQYNRTKQYYDDVLSVYHKYGQDQSKEAADVRTKQADDEAKHDTEMVER
-853 KKKEREAR
+853 KKRSLEQQRDADKM
-861 AAQRKKEQDAAKAKR
+861 AAQMR
-876 LADRVAKQEYEQA
+876 
-889 LKDTVE
+889 
-895 DRANAETEA
+895 
-904 LQLYKAGELGYYEYL
+904 YYE
-919 DRMAN
+919 
-924 IEEEFWNSRLD
+924 
-935 TYEAFGKA
+935 
-943 ESDDY
+943 
-948 AKDAKKLEE
+948 
-957 AKTKHEQQMTQ
+957 
-968 IQITAAQQR
+968 
-977 RDQAKLD
+977 
-984 AEMEFYNP
+984 P
-992 DNKEAFH
+992 DSEIFH
-999 NQQWLNDRRAKL
+999 NQQALDNELAKIDIKYLEKVRDLTVENTKERA
-1011 ELDYLQEVMKIH
+1011 
-1023 KEGSKEWLD
+1023 D
-1032 AEKALDKAAKEEE
+1032 AELALEKSKQAEIQ
-1045 LRQRKQME
+1045 RQRKQLE
-1053 QNMSAWLYIYSQ
+1053 QNLSAWLYIYSQ
-1065 QGAKT
+1065 QDEKA

-1087 LKDEEYQE
+1087 LNEEEYQE

-1108 NSKTGTK
+1108 NSNTGTK
-1115 AKNQDFDDAKGAY
+1115 AKNQDFDDAKDTY
-1128 EQQMK
+1128 KLQLK
-1133 ALEDARKQ
+1133 ALEDAHKQ

-1148 YESRKFQITQNY
+1148 YESRKWQIVQNY
-1160 HNKVVELIKG
+1160 HNKIMQLIG
-1170 QGSEWSTM
+1170 NQGSEWGTM
-1178 VTTLVETWKAGFE
+1178 VADLVETWKAGFE
-1191 NLGSTLPEKL
+1191 NLGSTLPEKMRT
-1201 KSIADMASAA
+1201 IANMAASA
-1211 FAIMNEGVKSYTAY
+1211 FAVMNAGIKSYTDY
-1225 ANASRDLELA
+1225 ANASRDLEVK
-1235 KVEKNYKAQIDAA
+1235 KVEKSYDAQIEAA
-1248 GNNDKKRKQLE
+1248 GNNEKKRKQLE

-1286 ASTAMA
+1286 ASTALA
-1292 AINAYASAAQV
+1292 AINAYSSAAQV
-1303 PMIGYLLAPIAASM
+1303 PMIGYILAPIAASM

-1339 YYEGGFTSR
+1339 YYEGGFTGR
-1348 DPNNRREAGVVH
+1348 DGNNRREVGVVH
-1360 ANEFVANHNAV
+1360 ANEFVANHRAV
-1371 SNPQLLPVLR
+1371 ANPELLPVLR

-1403 IGQGAILGDMTASQ
+1403 IGQGAILGDMTVAQ
-1417 QRTAEQ
+1417 QRTADRE
-1423 HDTSM
+1423 DRSM
-1428 VMVAASMERQ
+1428 QLVAASMEQQ
-1438 TDAINELNA
+1438 TAAINELNA
-1447 RLADGIESFMVM
+1447 RLSDGIESFMVM

-1469 QHYQRMK
+1469 QRYQRMK

>member
-7 KATVGIEL
+7 NATVGIEL

-20 GRKIAEL
+20 VRKIAEL
-27 ETKLDKLNEK
+27 ETELDKLNEK
-37 KRQFEAAGDQKGLVK
+37 KRQFEATGDQKGLVK
-52 IQKEINKVSRQLDTA
+52 IQKDINNVSRQLDDA

-93 KQLKADLDHMERGS
+93 KQLKADLNHMERGS
-107 AAWKAHV
+107 SAWNRHV

-124 KSVDAELREHEGLL
+124 KNVDAELREHEGLL
-138 SRINRKVNEW
+138 SRLNRKVNEW

-157 AFTGIV
+157 AFTGLV

-176 EGEMANVRKFTGMTS
+176 EAEMANVRKFTGMT
-191 SEVEKLNEAFK
+191 EEDVEKLNEEFK
-202 NMDTRTSREDLN
+202 KMDTRTSREDLN

-225 QSQDDVLGFVKAA
+225 QSQEDVLGFVTAA
-238 NQINVALDDLGDG
+238 NQINVALDDLGEG

-363 SKVLKEDTNE
+363 NKVLKEDTNE

-387 ISALAPIFDAMG
+387 ISVLAPMFDAMG
-399 TDGARASA
+399 TDGERASR
-407 VIAALAGNIDM
+407 VIAALAGNVEM
-418 VKQQQQAANLAFKEG
+418 VKKQQQAANVAFKQG
-433 TSVTKEYNVQNNTV
+433 TSVTKEYNIQNNTV
-447 QAQLDKAKKGFNE
+447 QANLDKAKKGFHE
-460 MAVELGEK
+460 MAVELGQK

-474 YAISGTSAM
+474 YAITGTSAM
-483 MRVLSGLISFI
+483 MHVLSSTISFI
-494 GNHKTIIITL
+494 SEYAATIIST
-504 TLAIIGYTAAVKANT
+504 TAAIVAYTVIVNASNIAFQVQYYWVNYIIPAFKRLWTVIATNPYGALAAALGLVLGLLIDHNRGLTEAKAAEEALNGVREQARKKIVDEQTELEILIAKANDT
-519 IAKITDAAF
+519 TLSYKDQKAAV
-528 DKIANAL
+528 DK
-535 IATRRVVVL
+535 
-544 AASAAYN
+544 
-551 ALTGNMVRARAATVL
+551 
-566 LNKTLKLSPW
+566 LNKTIPGFNGKIDATTRAFSYSKQALDDYINSLIHLYEVEGAKEKFKEYGKERAGLVMEKKKLEKEIEEEKKRQAEDYKDMRENPYTP
-576 GLAIAG
+576 GVNPEDQAG
-582 VTALYGGL
+582 ITLGRIVGNKVALSRL
-590 ISLLQSVDDNRKAAK
+590 ESKLDDVNRKLKYTYAAMQALK
-605 RLAEEHRQW
+605 
-614 IDSISNIDEAS
+614 DE
-625 NRYSSNELT
+625 YG
-634 RLKALYKSATDEN
+634 KDWY
-647 AARKNRISA
+647 
-656 AQQMQS
+656 AQDT
-662 LYPAIFSNFSNEAI
+662 
-676 MAGKAKSAYD
+676 GKPK
-686 KLTLSII
+686 T
-693 ANAKA
+693 
-698 RAAAEKIKENEKK
+698 
-711 ILDLE
+711 
-716 DEVRRNEAWA
+716 
-726 HNAGVRADN
+726 
-735 AREQQRKNNDRNSAQ
+735 
-750 HAFMPA
+750 P
-756 GVQTYGEQQL
+756 
-766 SETIRDNTKQQEI
+766 
-779 ANKNIEKANGQI
+779 
-791 NDLRTSNDRLA
+791 TSD
-802 KIPGVSG
+802 ITP
-809 LLTGGGNNPQTPNIS
+809 TGGA
-824 YTHGGGG
+824 GG

-842 EKAERKAETER
+842 EKTERKAEAER

-889 LKDTVE
+889 LKDTIE
-895 DRANAETEA
+895 DRAKAETEA

-977 RDQAKLD
+977 RDKAKLD

-1070 RMDAELR
+1070 RMEAELR

-1115 AKNQDFDDAKGAY
+1115 AKNQDFDDVKDTY

-1178 VTTLVETWKAGFE
+1178 VTTLVENWKAGFE

-1317 ALAAGALQ
+1317 ALAAGAMQ
-1325 IATIKKSHQAQQMG
+1325 IATIKKQHQVQQMG

-1348 DPNNRREAGVVH
+1348 DTNNRREAGVVH
-1360 ANEFVANHNAV
+1360 ANEFVANHQAV
-1371 SNPQLLPVLR
+1371 ANPQLLPVLR

-1428 VMVAASMERQ
+1428 VMVATSMERQ

-1469 QHYQRMK
+1469 ERYQRMK
-1476 NNPKR
+1476 NNSKR

>member
-52 IQKEINKVSRQLDTA
+52 IQNEINKVSRQLDTA

-148 GMSIASAAA
+148 GMSVASAAA
-157 AFTGIV
+157 AFTGLV

-176 EGEMANVRKFTGMTS
+176 EAEMANVRKFTGMTAE
-191 SEVEKLNEAFK
+191 EVEKLNEEFK
-202 NMDTRTSREDLN
+202 KIDTRTSREDLN

-225 QSQDDVLGFVKAA
+225 QSQEDVLGFVNAA
-238 NQINVALDDLGDG
+238 NQINVALDDLGEG

-265 KDRLGVEQSLLAV
+265 KQRLGVEQSLLSV

-292 APYLANFAQRLA
+292 APYLAQFAQRLA

-310 NMTIPEIMGFAAVL
+310 NMTIPQIMGFAAVL

-363 SKVLKEDTNE
+363 NKVLKEDTNE
-373 ALLMLLERLNSLGD
+373 ALLMLLERLNELGD
-387 ISALAPIFDAMG
+387 LNVLAPVFDAMG
-399 TDGARASA
+399 TDGARASQ
-407 VIAALAGNIDM
+407 VIAALAGNVEM
-418 VKQQQQAANLAFKEG
+418 VKKQQQAANVAFKQG

-447 QAQLDKAKKGFNE
+447 QANLDKAKKGFHE

-474 YAISGTSAM
+474 YAISGTSSM

-494 GNHKTIIITL
+494 SEYAATIISTTIAIVAYTVAVNASNIAFQVQYYWVNYIIPAFKRLWTVIATNPYGALAAALGIVIGLIIDHNRGLTEAKAAEEALNDVREQARKKIVDEQTELEILIAAANDTTQSYKDQKAAVDKLNKTIPGFNGKIDATTRAFSYSKQALDDYINSLIRLYEVEGAKEKFKELGKERAGYVMEKKQLEKEIEDEKKRQREEYARMSGNPNYSTSQSGSMPTSANVAMSNAATL
-504 TLAIIGYTAAVKANT
+504 TGLEQRLDRINNKLKY
-519 IAKITDAAF
+519 TDAAMQ
-528 DKIANAL
+528 AL
-535 IATRRVVVL
+535 KDE
-544 AASAAYN
+544 YGKDWYKQD
-551 ALTGNMVRARAATVL
+551 TGKPT
-566 LNKTLKLSPW
+566 SP
-576 GLAIAG
+576 
-582 VTALYGGL
+582 T
-590 ISLLQSVDDNRKAAK
+590 
-605 RLAEEHRQW
+605 
-614 IDSISNIDEAS
+614 SNI
-625 NRYSSNELT
+625 T
-634 RLKALYKSATDEN
+634 
-647 AARKNRISA
+647 
-656 AQQMQS
+656 
-662 LYPAIFSNFSNEAI
+662 P
-676 MAGKAKSAYD
+676 
-686 KLTLSII
+686 
-693 ANAKA
+693 
-698 RAAAEKIKENEKK
+698 
-711 ILDLE
+711 
-716 DEVRRNEAWA
+716 
-726 HNAGVRADN
+726 
-735 AREQQRKNNDRNSAQ
+735 
-750 HAFMPA
+750 
-756 GVQTYGEQQL
+756 
-766 SETIRDNTKQQEI
+766 
-779 ANKNIEKANGQI
+779 
-791 NDLRTSNDRLA
+791 
-802 KIPGVSG
+802 
-809 LLTGGGNNPQTPNIS
+809 TGGS
-824 YTHGGGG
+824 GGGG
-831 GRGNSDFTPPD
+831 GGSSRNSNFTPPD
-842 EKAERKAETER
+842 EKAEKKAEAER

-876 LADRVAKQEYEQA
+876 LADRVAKQEYQQA

-895 DRANAETEA
+895 DRATAETEA
-904 LQLYKAGELGYYEYL
+904 LKLYKSGELGYYEYL
-919 DRMAN
+919 DRMAK

-957 AKTKHEQQMTQ
+957 AKTKHEQQLTQ

-1032 AEKALDKAAKEEE
+1032 AEKALDKAVKEEE

-1053 QNMSAWLYIYSQ
+1053 QNLSAWLYIYSQ
-1065 QGAKT
+1065 QGAKA

-1087 LKDEEYQE
+1087 LKEEEYQE

-1115 AKNQDFDDAKGAY
+1115 AKNQDFDDAKDTY

-1160 HNKVVELIKG
+1160 HNKIVELIKG
-1170 QGSEWSTM
+1170 QGSEWATM

-1225 ANASRDLELA
+1225 ANAQRDLELA

-1248 GNNDKKRKQLE
+1248 GNNDKKRKKLE

-1303 PMIGYLLAPIAASM
+1303 PMIGYILGPIAASM

-1325 IATIKKSHQAQQMG
+1325 IATIKKSHQTQQMG

-1403 IGQGAILGDMTASQ
+1403 IGQGAILGDMTVAQ

-1469 QHYQRMK
+1469 ERYQRMK